1 MVGIKEGEKIML
13 LVTFDKVPK
22 GAKKYFQF
30 KHKLSR
36 KSPELDIKT
45 ADTAV
50 KDYAK
55 SLEAAGS
62 NVAFTIF
69 DDEDEDREESSF
81 EAPVLPED
89 QDGGILNLID
99 RDLENENLNREQE
112 ETVTDLKDQIFNEL
126 EPSLNEDYEDS
137 LNEDNGF
144 MFNNNQVLEPE
155 DEEDEVGEEIPPK
168 NDVSDETADKN
179 STAQLN
185 TSNSA
190 NPNSYNFVT
199 KSPEATPPSSLP
211 VLPVQPDQVST
222 TEATHDEVIS
232 YGKYTDANDIL
243 DRLPKGYDKNQFA
256 LNNIRH
262 DLGYLDNPRDQ
273 YDQALNDKIDQAL
286 RDYSMQDIQRVYD
299 EGLAKSKAAI
309 VDRLKE
315 AYNRVTKEPIDKI
328 VESKTVTKIQQ
339 LTVKA
344 TQQKQNNQ
352 SDLNKLKENKALEL
366 KTNDEAALAEYKK
379 QLEEKRNLALKS
391 FNDQEELKTRNA
403 NEQIDEQLKADKAK
417 AEHVARNEEVQ
428 KRNSELDDSRTTIS
442 NDFDHAVRDNYDKN
456 NNLFEKN
463 LKKVQERV
471 QLAKEEINE
480 QRRIDQEKAEERRQ
494 REAEAARKEREL
506 DLKQKAIEQN
516 ESLAKLQQ
524 ENMAKLPEEFAKAIA
539 AAITQNNLENPNVKI
554 TLNSD
559 GKDTKDIS
567 VPVPNIKG
575 EIVDLDTTKQTDPS
589 NVTEPTE
596 ENAALDQENETNNDK
611 PKKHHYTSGI
621 ISLVCLAAAA
631 LGGTWAYTNNRPNN
645 EQKAVVEQ
653 SSSHTKQT
661 SKSNSKQSN
670 KKSDENDAVKKS
682 KSSAKPKVK
691 ATQTHLTRSQAVLK
705 QYRETKTWAQKRDM
719 LDGLLGQGDA
729 RNLKKIATIYAN
741 PIANLYSA
749 IANED
754 KVQTREIWLNLTD
767 DQRTEISNSAKKA
780 VALAFYD
787 IADWQDG
794 WLARYAY

>member
-1 MVGIKEGEKIML
+1 ML

-45 ADTAV
+45 ADDAV

-55 SLEAAGS
+55 SLEEADS
-62 NVAFTIF
+62 NVTFTIF

-81 EAPVLPED
+81 EAQILPED

-99 RDLENENLNREQE
+99 RDLENENLTRDQE
-112 ETVTDLKDQIFNEL
+112 ETVTTLKDQIFNEL
-126 EPSLNEDYEDS
+126 EPSLSDDEED
-137 LNEDNGF
+137 LNKDNGF
-144 MFNNNQVLEPE
+144 MFNNNQIL
-155 DEEDEVGEEIPPK
+155 DSDDEVRDEIPPE
-168 NDVSDETADKN
+168 NDVNDETEDN
-179 STAQLN
+179 SPTEE
-185 TSNSA
+185 SNSNA
-190 NPNSYNFVT
+190 ATNPSLNNVPT
-199 KSPEATPPSSLP
+199 QLPEEVDALP
-211 VLPVQPDQVST
+211 IQAGQT
-222 TEATHDEVIS
+222 TETETSRSEVIS

-243 DRLPKGYDKNQFA
+243 DRLPRGYDKNQFA

-262 DLGYLDNPRDQ
+262 DLGYLDNPKDQ

-315 AYNRVTKEPIDKI
+315 AYNRVTKESLDKI
-328 VESKTVTKIQQ
+328 VEDRTAAQIQQ
-339 LTVKA
+339 LVVKA

-352 SDLNKLKENKALEL
+352 SDLSKLKENKALEL

-379 QLEEKRNLALKS
+379 QLEEKRNIALKN

-417 AEHVARNEEVQ
+417 VERVARDEEVQ

-442 NDFDHAVRDNYDKN
+442 NDFDHAVRNNYDKN
-456 NNLFEKN
+456 NDLFEDN
-463 LKKVQERV
+463 LKKVQEKVR
-471 QLAKEEINE
+471 LAKEQIN
-480 QRRIDQEKAEERRQ
+480 QQKLLDQEKAEEKRQ

-554 TLNSD
+554 TLNND
-559 GKDTKDIS
+559 GKNAL
-567 VPVPNIKG
+567 VPVPHVDG
-575 EIVDLDTTKQTDPS
+575 EVVDLDDTKKNDAPIDSES
-589 NVTEPTE
+589 NEEDSELKPETED
-596 ENAALDQENETNNDK
+596 NS
-611 PKKHHYTSGI
+611 PKKRHYKSEI

-631 LGGTWAYTNNRPNN
+631 LGGTWAYTNNHSNN
-645 EQKAVVEQ
+645 EQKASIERSSSNSHVKKNKQ
-653 SSSHTKQT
+653 SSS
-661 SKSNSKQSN
+661 KQSDKKSANEDIAKN
-670 KKSDENDAVKKS
+670 KKPNAKS
-682 KSSAKPKVK
+682 KTKSTP
-691 ATQTHLTRSQAVLK
+691 TYLTRSQAVLK
-705 QYRETKTWAQKRDM
+705 QYRETKNWAQKRDM

-729 RNLKKIATIYAN
+729 RNLKKIATIYSN
-741 PIANLYSA
+741 PIASLYSA

-754 KVQTREIWLNLTD
+754 KAQTRDIWLSLTD

>member
-1 MVGIKEGEKIML
+1 MVGVKEGEKIML

-36 KSPELDIKT
+36 KSPELDIST
-45 ADTAV
+45 ADNAV
-50 KDYAK
+50 KEYAK
-55 SLEAAGS
+55 TLEEADS
-62 NVAFTIF
+62 NVSFTIF

-81 EAPVLPED
+81 EAQILPED

-99 RDLENENLNREQE
+99 RDLENENLTRDQE
-112 ETVTDLKDQIFNEL
+112 ETVTTLKDQIFNEL
-126 EPSLNEDYEDS
+126 EPSLNDDIKDN
-137 LNEDNGF
+137 LNEDDGF
-144 MFNNNQVLEPE
+144 MFNNNQIL
-155 DEEDEVGEEIPPK
+155 DSDDEVRDEIPPEDDG
-168 NDVSDETADKN
+168 NAETDK
-179 STAQLN
+179 SPTVE
-185 TSNSA
+185 SNSNA
-190 NPNSYNFVT
+190 ATNPSLNNVPT
-199 KSPEATPPSSLP
+199 QLPEEVDALP
-211 VLPVQPDQVST
+211 IQAGQT
-222 TEATHDEVIS
+222 TETETSRSEVIS

-243 DRLPKGYDKNQFA
+243 DRLPRGYDKNQFA

-262 DLGYLDNPRDQ
+262 DLGYLDNPKDQ

-315 AYNRVTKEPIDKI
+315 AYNGVTKKSLDKI
-328 VESKTVTKIQQ
+328 VEGRTAAQIQQ
-339 LTVKA
+339 LAVKA
-344 TQQKQNNQ
+344 THQKQNNQ
-352 SDLNKLKENKALEL
+352 SDLSKLKENKALEL

-379 QLEEKRNLALKS
+379 QLEEKRNLALKN

-417 AEHVARNEEVQ
+417 VERVARDEEVQ

-442 NDFDHAVRDNYDKN
+442 NDFDHAVRNNYDKN
-456 NNLFEKN
+456 NDLFEDN

-471 QLAKEEINE
+471 RLAKEQIN
-480 QRRIDQEKAEERRQ
+480 QQKQLDQEKAEEKRQ

-554 TLNSD
+554 TLNND
-559 GKDTKDIS
+559 GKNAL
-567 VPVPNIKG
+567 VPVPHVDG
-575 EIVDLDTTKQTDPS
+575 EIVDLDDTKKNDAPIDSES
-589 NVTEPTE
+589 NEEDSELKPETED
-596 ENAALDQENETNNDK
+596 NS
-611 PKKHHYTSGI
+611 PKKRHYKSEI

-631 LGGTWAYTNNRPNN
+631 LGGTWAYTNNHSNN
-645 EQKAVVEQ
+645 EQKASIERSSSNSHVKKNKQ
-653 SSSHTKQT
+653 SSS
-661 SKSNSKQSN
+661 KQSDKKSANEDIAKN
-670 KKSDENDAVKKS
+670 KKPNAKS
-682 KSSAKPKVK
+682 KTKSTP
-691 ATQTHLTRSQAVLK
+691 TYLTRSQAILK

-729 RNLKKIATIYAN
+729 RNLKKIATIYSN
-741 PIANLYSA
+741 PIASLYSA

-754 KVQTREIWLNLTD
+754 KAQTRDIWLSLTD

>member
-1 MVGIKEGEKIML
+1 ML

-45 ADTAV
+45 ADDAV

-55 SLEAAGS
+55 SLEEADS
-62 NVAFTIF
+62 NVTFTIF

-81 EAPVLPED
+81 EAQILPED

-99 RDLENENLNREQE
+99 RDLENENLTRDQE
-112 ETVTDLKDQIFNEL
+112 ETVTTLKDQIFNEL
-126 EPSLNEDYEDS
+126 EPSLSDDEED
-137 LNEDNGF
+137 LNKDNGF
-144 MFNNNQVLEPE
+144 MFNNNQIL
-155 DEEDEVGEEIPPK
+155 DSDDEVRDEIPPE
-168 NDVSDETADKN
+168 NDVNDETEDN
-179 STAQLN
+179 SPTEE
-185 TSNSA
+185 SNSNA
-190 NPNSYNFVT
+190 ATNPSLNNVPT
-199 KSPEATPPSSLP
+199 QLPEEVDALP
-211 VLPVQPDQVST
+211 IQAGQT
-222 TEATHDEVIS
+222 TETETSRSEVIS

-243 DRLPKGYDKNQFA
+243 DRLPRGYDKNQFA

-262 DLGYLDNPRDQ
+262 DLGYLDNPKDQ

-315 AYNRVTKEPIDKI
+315 AYNRVTKESLDKI
-328 VESKTVTKIQQ
+328 VEDRTAAQIQQ
-339 LTVKA
+339 LVVKA
-344 TQQKQNNQ
+344 THQKQNNQ
-352 SDLNKLKENKALEL
+352 SDLSKLKENKALEL

-379 QLEEKRNLALKS
+379 QLEEKRNIALKN

-417 AEHVARNEEVQ
+417 VERVARDEEVQ

-442 NDFDHAVRDNYDKN
+442 NDFDHAVRNNYDKN
-456 NNLFEKN
+456 NDLFEDN
-463 LKKVQERV
+463 LKKVQEKVR
-471 QLAKEEINE
+471 LAKEQIN
-480 QRRIDQEKAEERRQ
+480 QQKLLDQEKAEEKRQ

-554 TLNSD
+554 TLNND
-559 GKDTKDIS
+559 GKNAL
-567 VPVPNIKG
+567 VPVPHVDG
-575 EIVDLDTTKQTDPS
+575 EVVDLDDTKKNDAPIDSES
-589 NVTEPTE
+589 NEEDSELKPETED
-596 ENAALDQENETNNDK
+596 NSS
-611 PKKHHYTSGI
+611 KKHHYKSEI

-631 LGGTWAYTNNRPNN
+631 LGGTWAYTNNHSNN
-645 EQKAVVEQ
+645 EQKASIERSSSNSHVKKNKQ
-653 SSSHTKQT
+653 SSS
-661 SKSNSKQSN
+661 KQSA
-670 KKSDENDAVKKS
+670 KKDIAKNQKTNAKS
-682 KSSAKPKVK
+682 KTKSTP
-691 ATQTHLTRSQAVLK
+691 THLTRSQAVLK

-729 RNLKKIATIYAN
+729 RNLKKIATIYSN
-741 PIANLYSA
+741 PIASLYSA

-754 KVQTREIWLNLTD
+754 KAQTRDIWLSLTD

>member
-1 MVGIKEGEKIML
+1 MVGNKEGEKIML
-13 LVTFDKVPK
+13 LVIFDKVPK

-45 ADTAV
+45 ADDAV

-55 SLEAAGS
+55 TLEEADS
-62 NVAFTIF
+62 NVTFTIF

-81 EAPVLPED
+81 EAQILPED

-99 RDLENENLNREQE
+99 RDLENENLTRDQE
-112 ETVTDLKDQIFNEL
+112 ETVTTLKDQIFNEL
-126 EPSLNEDYEDS
+126 EPSLNDDEDD

-144 MFNNNQVLEPE
+144 MFNSNQIL
-155 DEEDEVGEEIPPK
+155 DSDDEVRDEIPPE
-168 NDVSDETADKN
+168 NDVNDETEDN
-179 STAQLN
+179 SPTEE
-185 TSNSA
+185 SNSNAAA
-190 NPNSYNFVT
+190 NPSLNNVPT
-199 KSPEATPPSSLP
+199 QLPEKVGASPIQAG
-211 VLPVQPDQVST
+211 QT
-222 TEATHDEVIS
+222 TETETSRSEVIS

-243 DRLPKGYDKNQFA
+243 DRLPRGYDKNQFA

-262 DLGYLDNPRDQ
+262 DLGYLDNPKDQ

-315 AYNRVTKEPIDKI
+315 AYNRVTKESLDKI
-328 VESKTVTKIQQ
+328 VEGRTAAQIQQ
-339 LTVKA
+339 LVVKA

-352 SDLNKLKENKALEL
+352 SDLSRLKENKALEL

-379 QLEEKRNLALKS
+379 QLGEKRNLALKN

-417 AEHVARNEEVQ
+417 VERVARDEEVQ

-442 NDFDHAVRDNYDKN
+442 NDFDHAVRNNYDKN
-456 NNLFEKN
+456 NDLFEDN
-463 LKKVQERV
+463 LKKVQEKV
-471 QLAKEEINE
+471 QLAKEQIN
-480 QRRIDQEKAEERRQ
+480 QQKQLDQEKAEEKRQ

-554 TLNSD
+554 TLNND
-559 GKDTKDIS
+559 GKNAL
-567 VPVPNIKG
+567 VPVPHVDG
-575 EIVDLDTTKQTDPS
+575 EVVDLDDTKKNDAPIDSES
-589 NVTEPTE
+589 NEEDSELKPETED
-596 ENAALDQENETNNDK
+596 NS
-611 PKKHHYTSGI
+611 PKKRHYKSEI

-631 LGGTWAYTNNRPNN
+631 LGGTWAYTNNHSNN
-645 EQKAVVEQ
+645 EQKASIERSSSNSHVKKNKQ
-653 SSSHTKQT
+653 SSS
-661 SKSNSKQSN
+661 KQSDKKSANEDIAKN
-670 KKSDENDAVKKS
+670 KKPNAKS
-682 KSSAKPKVK
+682 KTKSTP
-691 ATQTHLTRSQAVLK
+691 TYLTRSQAILK

-729 RNLKKIATIYAN
+729 RNLKKIATIYSN
-741 PIANLYSA
+741 PIASLYSA

-754 KVQTREIWLNLTD
+754 KAQTRDIWLSLTD

>member
-1 MVGIKEGEKIML
+1 MVGVKEGEKIML

-45 ADTAV
+45 ADDAV

-55 SLEAAGS
+55 SLEEADS
-62 NVAFTIF
+62 NVTFTIF

-81 EAPVLPED
+81 EAQILPED

-99 RDLENENLNREQE
+99 RDLENENLTRDQE
-112 ETVTDLKDQIFNEL
+112 ETVTTLKDQIFNEL
-126 EPSLNEDYEDS
+126 EPSLSDDEED
-137 LNEDNGF
+137 LNKDNGF
-144 MFNNNQVLEPE
+144 MFNNNQIL
-155 DEEDEVGEEIPPK
+155 DSDDEVRDEIPPE
-168 NDVSDETADKN
+168 NDVNDETEDN
-179 STAQLN
+179 SPTEE
-185 TSNSA
+185 SNSNA
-190 NPNSYNFVT
+190 ATNPSLNNVPT
-199 KSPEATPPSSLP
+199 QLPEEVDALP
-211 VLPVQPDQVST
+211 IQAGQT
-222 TEATHDEVIS
+222 TETETNRSEVIS

-243 DRLPKGYDKNQFA
+243 DRLPRGYDKNQFA
-256 LNNIRH
+256 LDNIRH
-262 DLGYLDNPRDQ
+262 DLGYLDNPKDQ
-273 YDQALNDKIDQAL
+273 YEQELNDKINQAL

-315 AYNRVTKEPIDKI
+315 AYNRVTKESLDKI
-328 VESKTVTKIQQ
+328 VEGRTEAQIQQ
-339 LTVKA
+339 LVVKA

-352 SDLNKLKENKALEL
+352 SDLSKLKENKALEL

-379 QLEEKRNLALKS
+379 QLEEKRNLALKN

-417 AEHVARNEEVQ
+417 VERVARDEEVQ

-442 NDFDHAVRDNYDKN
+442 NDFDHAVRNNYDKN
-456 NNLFEKN
+456 NDLFEDN
-463 LKKVQERV
+463 LKKVQEKVR
-471 QLAKEEINE
+471 LAKEQIN
-480 QRRIDQEKAEERRQ
+480 QQKLLDQEKAEEKRQ

-554 TLNSD
+554 TLNND
-559 GKDTKDIS
+559 GKNAL
-567 VPVPNIKG
+567 VPVPHVDG
-575 EIVDLDTTKQTDPS
+575 EIVDLDDTKKNDAPIDSES
-589 NVTEPTE
+589 NEEDSELKPETED
-596 ENAALDQENETNNDK
+596 NS
-611 PKKHHYTSGI
+611 PKKRHYKSEI

-631 LGGTWAYTNNRPNN
+631 LGGTWAYTNNHSNN
-645 EQKAVVEQ
+645 EQKASIERSSSNSHVKKNKQ
-653 SSSHTKQT
+653 SSS
-661 SKSNSKQSN
+661 KQSDKKSANEDIAKN
-670 KKSDENDAVKKS
+670 KKPNAKS
-682 KSSAKPKVK
+682 KTKSTP
-691 ATQTHLTRSQAVLK
+691 TYLTRSQAILK

-729 RNLKKIATIYAN
+729 RNLKKIATIYSN
-741 PIANLYSA
+741 PIASLYSA

-754 KVQTREIWLNLTD
+754 KAQTRDIWLSLTD

>member
-1 MVGIKEGEKIML
+1 ML

-45 ADTAV
+45 ADDAV

-55 SLEAAGS
+55 SLEEADS
-62 NVAFTIF
+62 NVTFTIF

-81 EAPVLPED
+81 EAQILPED

-99 RDLENENLNREQE
+99 RDLENENLTRDQE
-112 ETVTDLKDQIFNEL
+112 ETVTTLKDQIFNEL
-126 EPSLNEDYEDS
+126 EPSLSDDEED
-137 LNEDNGF
+137 LNKDNGF
-144 MFNNNQVLEPE
+144 MFNNNQIL
-155 DEEDEVGEEIPPK
+155 DSDDEVRDEIPPE
-168 NDVSDETADKN
+168 NDVNDETEDN
-179 STAQLN
+179 SPTEE
-185 TSNSA
+185 SNSNA
-190 NPNSYNFVT
+190 ATNPSLNNVPT
-199 KSPEATPPSSLP
+199 QLPEEVDALP
-211 VLPVQPDQVST
+211 IQAGQT
-222 TEATHDEVIS
+222 TETETNRSEVIS

-243 DRLPKGYDKNQFA
+243 DRLPRGYDKNQFA
-256 LNNIRH
+256 LDNIRH
-262 DLGYLDNPRDQ
+262 DLGYLDNPKDQ
-273 YDQALNDKIDQAL
+273 YEQELNDKINQAL

-315 AYNRVTKEPIDKI
+315 AYNRVTKESLDKI
-328 VESKTVTKIQQ
+328 VEGRTEAQIQQ
-339 LTVKA
+339 LVVKA

-352 SDLNKLKENKALEL
+352 SDLSKLKENKALEL

-379 QLEEKRNLALKS
+379 QLEEKRNLALKN

-417 AEHVARNEEVQ
+417 VERVARDEEVQ

-442 NDFDHAVRDNYDKN
+442 NDFDHAVRNNYDKN
-456 NNLFEKN
+456 NDLFEDN
-463 LKKVQERV
+463 LKKVQEKVR
-471 QLAKEEINE
+471 LAKEQIN
-480 QRRIDQEKAEERRQ
+480 QQKLLDQEKAEEKRQ

-554 TLNSD
+554 TLNND
-559 GKDTKDIS
+559 GKNAL
-567 VPVPNIKG
+567 VPVPHVDG
-575 EIVDLDTTKQTDPS
+575 EVVDLDDTKKNDAPIDSES
-589 NVTEPTE
+589 NEEDSELKPETED
-596 ENAALDQENETNNDK
+596 NS
-611 PKKHHYTSGI
+611 PKKRHYKSEI

-631 LGGTWAYTNNRPNN
+631 LGGTWAYTNNHSNN
-645 EQKAVVEQ
+645 EQKASIERSSSNSHVKKNKQ
-653 SSSHTKQT
+653 SSS
-661 SKSNSKQSN
+661 KQSDKKSANEDIAKN
-670 KKSDENDAVKKS
+670 KKPNAKS
-682 KSSAKPKVK
+682 KTKSTP
-691 ATQTHLTRSQAVLK
+691 TYLTRSQAILK

-729 RNLKKIATIYAN
+729 RNLKKIATIYSN
-741 PIANLYSA
+741 PIASLYSA

-754 KVQTREIWLNLTD
+754 KAQTRDIWLSLTD

>member
-1 MVGIKEGEKIML
+1 MVGVKEGEKIML

-45 ADTAV
+45 ADYAV

-55 SLEAAGS
+55 TLEEADS
-62 NVAFTIF
+62 NVTFTIF

-81 EAPVLPED
+81 EAQILPED

-99 RDLENENLNREQE
+99 RDLENENLTRDQE
-112 ETVTDLKDQIFNEL
+112 ETVTTLKDQIFNEL
-126 EPSLNEDYEDS
+126 EPSLNDDEDD

-144 MFNNNQVLEPE
+144 MFNSNQIL
-155 DEEDEVGEEIPPK
+155 DSDDEVRDEIPPE
-168 NDVSDETADKN
+168 NDVNDETEDN
-179 STAQLN
+179 SPTEE
-185 TSNSA
+185 SNSNAAA
-190 NPNSYNFVT
+190 NPSLNNVPT
-199 KSPEATPPSSLP
+199 QLPEKVGASPIQAG
-211 VLPVQPDQVST
+211 QT
-222 TEATHDEVIS
+222 TETETSRSEVIS

-243 DRLPKGYDKNQFA
+243 DRLPRGYDKNQFA

-262 DLGYLDNPRDQ
+262 DLGYLDNPKDQ

-315 AYNRVTKEPIDKI
+315 AYNRVTKESLDKI
-328 VESKTVTKIQQ
+328 VEGRTAAQIQQ
-339 LTVKA
+339 LVVKA

-352 SDLNKLKENKALEL
+352 SDLSKLKESKALEL
-366 KTNDEAALAEYKK
+366 KNNDEAALAEYKK
-379 QLEEKRNLALKS
+379 QLEEKRNLALKN

-403 NEQIDEQLKADKAK
+403 NEQIDEQLKSDKAK
-417 AEHVARNEEVQ
+417 IESIARDEEVQ
-428 KRNSELDDSRTTIS
+428 KRNSELDDNRTTIS
-442 NDFDHAVRDNYDKN
+442 NDFDHAVRNNYDKN
-456 NNLFEKN
+456 NNLFEEN

-471 QLAKEEINE
+471 QLAKEQIN
-480 QRRIDQEKAEERRQ
+480 QQKQLDQEKAEEKRQ

-554 TLNSD
+554 TLNND

-567 VPVPNIKG
+567 VPVPHIEG
-575 EIVDLDTTKQTDPS
+575 EIVDLDEATQEDSS
-589 NVTEPTE
+589 NATESIKKDQDLE
-596 ENAALDQENETNNDK
+596 QENEDDK
-611 PKKHHYTSGI
+611 PKKRHYKSQI
-621 ISLVCLAAAA
+621 ISLACLVAAA
-631 LGGTWAYTNNRPNN
+631 LGGAWAYTNNHSRVD
-645 EQKAVVEQ
+645 QKTAIEQ
-653 SSSHTKQT
+653 SSSHAKQIN
-661 SKSNSKQSN
+661 KSSSRQPDKKVTNNDIN
-670 KKSDENDAVKKS
+670 KKQKTSTKS
-682 KSSAKPKVK
+682 KVK
-691 ATQTHLTRSQAVLK
+691 STQTHLTRSQAVLK

-729 RNLKKIATIYAN
+729 RNLKKIATIYSN

-754 KVQTREIWLNLTD
+754 KAQTRDIWLNLTD
-767 DQRTEISNSAKKA
+767 EQRTEISNSAKKA

>member
-1 MVGIKEGEKIML
+1 MVGVKEGEKIML

-45 ADTAV
+45 ADDAV

-55 SLEAAGS
+55 SLEEADS
-62 NVAFTIF
+62 NVTFTIF

-81 EAPVLPED
+81 EAQILPED

-99 RDLENENLNREQE
+99 RDLENENLTRDQE
-112 ETVTDLKDQIFNEL
+112 ETVTTLKDQIFNEL
-126 EPSLNEDYEDS
+126 EPSLSDDEED
-137 LNEDNGF
+137 LNKDNGF
-144 MFNNNQVLEPE
+144 MFNNNQIL
-155 DEEDEVGEEIPPK
+155 DSDDEVRDEIPPE
-168 NDVSDETADKN
+168 NDETEDN
-179 STAQLN
+179 SPTEE
-185 TSNSA
+185 SNSNA
-190 NPNSYNFVT
+190 ATNPSLNNVPT
-199 KSPEATPPSSLP
+199 QLPEEVDALP
-211 VLPVQPDQVST
+211 IQAGQT
-222 TEATHDEVIS
+222 TETETSRSEVIS

-243 DRLPKGYDKNQFA
+243 DRLPRGYDKNQFA

-262 DLGYLDNPRDQ
+262 DLGYLDNPKDQ

-315 AYNRVTKEPIDKI
+315 AYNRVTKESLDKI
-328 VESKTVTKIQQ
+328 VEGRTAAQIQQ
-339 LTVKA
+339 LAVKA
-344 TQQKQNNQ
+344 THQKQNNQ
-352 SDLNKLKENKALEL
+352 SDLSKLKENKALEL

-379 QLEEKRNLALKS
+379 QLEEKRNLALKN

-417 AEHVARNEEVQ
+417 VERVARDEEVQ

-442 NDFDHAVRDNYDKN
+442 NDFDHAVRNNYDKN
-456 NNLFEKN
+456 NDLFEDN

-471 QLAKEEINE
+471 RLAKEQIN
-480 QRRIDQEKAEERRQ
+480 QQKQLDQEKAEEKRQ

-554 TLNSD
+554 TLNND
-559 GKDTKDIS
+559 GKNAL
-567 VPVPNIKG
+567 VPVPHVDG
-575 EIVDLDTTKQTDPS
+575 EVVDLDDTKKNDAPIDSES
-589 NVTEPTE
+589 NEEDSELKPETED
-596 ENAALDQENETNNDK
+596 NS
-611 PKKHHYTSGI
+611 PKKRHYKSEI

-631 LGGTWAYTNNRPNN
+631 LGGTWAYTNNHSNN
-645 EQKAVVEQ
+645 EQKASIERSSSNSHVKKNKQ
-653 SSSHTKQT
+653 SSS
-661 SKSNSKQSN
+661 KQSDKKSANEDIAKN
-670 KKSDENDAVKKS
+670 KKPNAKS
-682 KSSAKPKVK
+682 KTKSTP
-691 ATQTHLTRSQAVLK
+691 THLTRSQAVLK
-705 QYRETKTWAQKRDM
+705 QYRETKNWAQKRDM

-729 RNLKKIATIYAN
+729 RNLKKIATIYSN

-754 KVQTREIWLNLTD
+754 KAQTRDIWLSLTD

>member
-1 MVGIKEGEKIML
+1 MVGVKEGEKIML

-45 ADTAV
+45 ADDAV

-55 SLEAAGS
+55 SLEEADS
-62 NVAFTIF
+62 NVTFTIF

-81 EAPVLPED
+81 EAQILPED

-99 RDLENENLNREQE
+99 RDLENENLTRDQE
-112 ETVTDLKDQIFNEL
+112 ETVTTLKDQIFNEL
-126 EPSLNEDYEDS
+126 EPSLSDDEED
-137 LNEDNGF
+137 LNKDNGF
-144 MFNNNQVLEPE
+144 MFNNNQIL
-155 DEEDEVGEEIPPK
+155 DSDDEVRDEIPPE
-168 NDVSDETADKN
+168 NDETEDN
-179 STAQLN
+179 SPTEE
-185 TSNSA
+185 SNSNA
-190 NPNSYNFVT
+190 ATNPSLNNVPT
-199 KSPEATPPSSLP
+199 QLPEEVDALP
-211 VLPVQPDQVST
+211 IQAGQT
-222 TEATHDEVIS
+222 TETETSRSEVIS

-243 DRLPKGYDKNQFA
+243 DRLPRGYDKNQFA

-262 DLGYLDNPRDQ
+262 DLGYLDNPKDQ

-315 AYNRVTKEPIDKI
+315 AYNRVTKESLDKI
-328 VESKTVTKIQQ
+328 VEGRTAAQIQQ
-339 LTVKA
+339 LAVKA
-344 TQQKQNNQ
+344 THQKQNNQ
-352 SDLNKLKENKALEL
+352 SDLSKLKENKALEL

-379 QLEEKRNLALKS
+379 QLEEKRNLALKN

-417 AEHVARNEEVQ
+417 VERVARDEEVQ

-442 NDFDHAVRDNYDKN
+442 NDFDHAVRNNYDKN
-456 NNLFEKN
+456 NDLFEDN

-471 QLAKEEINE
+471 RLAKEQIN
-480 QRRIDQEKAEERRQ
+480 QQKQLDQEKAEEKRQ

-554 TLNSD
+554 TLNND
-559 GKDTKDIS
+559 GKNAL
-567 VPVPNIKG
+567 VPVPHVDG
-575 EIVDLDTTKQTDPS
+575 EVVDLDDTKKNDAPIDSES
-589 NVTEPTE
+589 NEEDSELKPETED
-596 ENAALDQENETNNDK
+596 NS
-611 PKKHHYTSGI
+611 PKKRHYKSEI

-631 LGGTWAYTNNRPNN
+631 LGGTWAYTNNHSNN
-645 EQKAVVEQ
+645 EQKASIERSSSNSHVKKNKQ
-653 SSSHTKQT
+653 SSS
-661 SKSNSKQSN
+661 KQSDKKSANEDIAKN
-670 KKSDENDAVKKS
+670 KKPNAKS
-682 KSSAKPKVK
+682 KTKSTP
-691 ATQTHLTRSQAVLK
+691 THLTRSQAVLK

-729 RNLKKIATIYAN
+729 RNLKKIATIYSN
-741 PIANLYSA
+741 PIASLYSA

-754 KVQTREIWLNLTD
+754 KAQTRDIWLSLTD

>member
-1 MVGIKEGEKIML
+1 MVGVKEGEKIML

-45 ADTAV
+45 ADDAV

-55 SLEAAGS
+55 SLEEADS
-62 NVAFTIF
+62 NVTFTIF

-81 EAPVLPED
+81 EAQILPED

-99 RDLENENLNREQE
+99 RDLENENLTRDQE
-112 ETVTDLKDQIFNEL
+112 ETVTTLKDQIFNEL
-126 EPSLNEDYEDS
+126 EPSLSDDEED
-137 LNEDNGF
+137 LNKDNGF
-144 MFNNNQVLEPE
+144 MFNNNQIL
-155 DEEDEVGEEIPPK
+155 DSDDEVRDEIPPE
-168 NDVSDETADKN
+168 NDVNDETEDN
-179 STAQLN
+179 SPTEE
-185 TSNSA
+185 SNSNA
-190 NPNSYNFVT
+190 ATNPSLNNVPT
-199 KSPEATPPSSLP
+199 QLPEEVDALP
-211 VLPVQPDQVST
+211 IQAGQT
-222 TEATHDEVIS
+222 TETETSRSEVIS

-243 DRLPKGYDKNQFA
+243 DRLPRGYDKNQFA

-262 DLGYLDNPRDQ
+262 DLGYLDNPKDQ

-315 AYNRVTKEPIDKI
+315 AYNRVTKESLDKI
-328 VESKTVTKIQQ
+328 VEGRTAAQIQQ
-339 LTVKA
+339 LVVKA

-352 SDLNKLKENKALEL
+352 SDLSKLKENKALEL

-379 QLEEKRNLALKS
+379 QLEEKRNLALKN

-417 AEHVARNEEVQ
+417 VERVARDEEVQ

-442 NDFDHAVRDNYDKN
+442 NDFDHAVRNNYDKN
-456 NNLFEKN
+456 NDLFEDN
-463 LKKVQERV
+463 LKKVQEKVR
-471 QLAKEEINE
+471 LAKEQIN
-480 QRRIDQEKAEERRQ
+480 QQKQLDQEKAEEKRQ

-554 TLNSD
+554 TLNND
-559 GKDTKDIS
+559 GKNAL
-567 VPVPNIKG
+567 VPVPHVDG
-575 EIVDLDTTKQTDPS
+575 EIVDLDDTKKNDAPIDSES
-589 NVTEPTE
+589 NEEDSELKPETED
-596 ENAALDQENETNNDK
+596 NS
-611 PKKHHYTSGI
+611 PKKRHYKSEI

-631 LGGTWAYTNNRPNN
+631 LGGTWAYTNNHSNN
-645 EQKAVVEQ
+645 EQKASIERSSSNSHVKKNKQ
-653 SSSHTKQT
+653 SSS
-661 SKSNSKQSN
+661 KQSDKKSANEDIAKN
-670 KKSDENDAVKKS
+670 KKPNAKS
-682 KSSAKPKVK
+682 KTKSTP
-691 ATQTHLTRSQAVLK
+691 TYLTRSQAILK

-729 RNLKKIATIYAN
+729 RNLKKIATIYSN
-741 PIANLYSA
+741 PIASLYSA

-754 KVQTREIWLNLTD
+754 KAQTRDIWLSLTD

>member
-1 MVGIKEGEKIML
+1 ML

-45 ADTAV
+45 ADDAV

-55 SLEAAGS
+55 TLEEADS
-62 NVAFTIF
+62 NVTFTIF

-81 EAPVLPED
+81 EAQILPED

-99 RDLENENLNREQE
+99 RDLENENLTRDQE
-112 ETVTDLKDQIFNEL
+112 ETVTTLKDQIFNEL
-126 EPSLNEDYEDS
+126 EPSLNDDEDD

-144 MFNNNQVLEPE
+144 MFNSNQIL
-155 DEEDEVGEEIPPK
+155 DSDDEVRDEIPPE
-168 NDVSDETADKN
+168 NDVNDETEDN
-179 STAQLN
+179 SPTEE
-185 TSNSA
+185 SNSNAAA
-190 NPNSYNFVT
+190 NPSLNNVPT
-199 KSPEATPPSSLP
+199 QLPEKVGASPIQAG
-211 VLPVQPDQVST
+211 QT
-222 TEATHDEVIS
+222 TETETSRSEVIS

-243 DRLPKGYDKNQFA
+243 DRLPRGYDKNQFA

-262 DLGYLDNPRDQ
+262 DLGYLDNPKDQ
-273 YDQALNDKIDQAL
+273 YDQALNDKIDQALNDKIDQAL

-315 AYNRVTKEPIDKI
+315 AYNRVTKESLDKI
-328 VESKTVTKIQQ
+328 VEGRTAAQIQQ
-339 LTVKA
+339 LVVKA
-344 TQQKQNNQ
+344 AQQKQNNQ
-352 SDLNKLKENKALEL
+352 SDLSKLKENKALEL

-379 QLEEKRNLALKS
+379 QLEEKRNLALKN

-417 AEHVARNEEVQ
+417 VERVARDEEVQ

-442 NDFDHAVRDNYDKN
+442 NDFDHAVRNNYDKN
-456 NNLFEKN
+456 NDLFEDN
-463 LKKVQERV
+463 LKKVQEKVR
-471 QLAKEEINE
+471 LAKEQIN
-480 QRRIDQEKAEERRQ
+480 QQKQLDQEKAEEKRQ

-554 TLNSD
+554 TLNND
-559 GKDTKDIS
+559 GKNAL
-567 VPVPNIKG
+567 VPVPHVDG
-575 EIVDLDTTKQTDPS
+575 EVVDLDDTKKNDAPIDSES
-589 NVTEPTE
+589 NEEDSELKPETED
-596 ENAALDQENETNNDK
+596 NS
-611 PKKHHYTSGI
+611 PKKRHYKSEI

-631 LGGTWAYTNNRPNN
+631 LGGTWAYTNNHSNN
-645 EQKAVVEQ
+645 EQKASIERSSSNSHVKKNKQ
-653 SSSHTKQT
+653 SSS
-661 SKSNSKQSN
+661 KQSDKKSANEDIAKN
-670 KKSDENDAVKKS
+670 KKPNAKS
-682 KSSAKPKVK
+682 KTKSTP
-691 ATQTHLTRSQAVLK
+691 THLTRSQAVLK
-705 QYRETKTWAQKRDM
+705 QYRETKNWAQKRDM

-729 RNLKKIATIYAN
+729 RNLKKIATIYSN

-754 KVQTREIWLNLTD
+754 KAQTRDIWLSLTD

>member
-1 MVGIKEGEKIML
+1 ML

-45 ADTAV
+45 ADDAV

-55 SLEAAGS
+55 TLEEADS
-62 NVAFTIF
+62 NVTFTIF

-81 EAPVLPED
+81 EAQILPED
-89 QDGGILNLID
+89 RDGGILNLID
-99 RDLENENLNREQE
+99 RDLENENLTRDQE
-112 ETVTDLKDQIFNEL
+112 ETVTTLKDQIFNEL
-126 EPSLNEDYEDS
+126 EPSLNDDEDD

-144 MFNNNQVLEPE
+144 MFNSNQIL
-155 DEEDEVGEEIPPK
+155 DSDDEVRDEIPPE
-168 NDVSDETADKN
+168 NDVNDETEDN
-179 STAQLN
+179 SPTEE
-185 TSNSA
+185 SNSNAAA
-190 NPNSYNFVT
+190 NPSLNNVPT
-199 KSPEATPPSSLP
+199 QLPEKVGASPIQAG
-211 VLPVQPDQVST
+211 QT
-222 TEATHDEVIS
+222 TETETSRSEVIS

-243 DRLPKGYDKNQFA
+243 DRLPRGYDKNQFA

-262 DLGYLDNPRDQ
+262 DLGYLDNPKDQ

-315 AYNRVTKEPIDKI
+315 AYNRVTKESLDKI
-328 VESKTVTKIQQ
+328 VEGRTAAQIQQ
-339 LTVKA
+339 LVVKA

-352 SDLNKLKENKALEL
+352 SDLSKLKENKALEL

-379 QLEEKRNLALKS
+379 QLEGKRNLALKN

-417 AEHVARNEEVQ
+417 VERVARDEEVQ

-442 NDFDHAVRDNYDKN
+442 NDFDHAVRNNYDKN
-456 NNLFEKN
+456 NDLFEDN
-463 LKKVQERV
+463 LKKVQEKVR
-471 QLAKEEINE
+471 LAKEQIN
-480 QRRIDQEKAEERRQ
+480 QQKQLDQEKAEEKRQ

-554 TLNSD
+554 TLNND
-559 GKDTKDIS
+559 GKNAL
-567 VPVPNIKG
+567 VPVPHVDG
-575 EIVDLDTTKQTDPS
+575 EIVDLDDTKKNDAPIDSES
-589 NVTEPTE
+589 NEEDSELKPETED
-596 ENAALDQENETNNDK
+596 NS
-611 PKKHHYTSGI
+611 PKKRHYKSEI

-631 LGGTWAYTNNRPNN
+631 LGGTWAYTNNHSNN
-645 EQKAVVEQ
+645 EQKASIERSSSNSHVKKNKQ
-653 SSSHTKQT
+653 SSS
-661 SKSNSKQSN
+661 KQSDKKSANEDIAKN
-670 KKSDENDAVKKS
+670 KKTNAKS
-682 KSSAKPKVK
+682 KTKSTP
-691 ATQTHLTRSQAVLK
+691 THLTRSQAVLK
-705 QYRETKTWAQKRDM
+705 QYRETKNWAQKRDM

-729 RNLKKIATIYAN
+729 RNLKKIATIYSN

-754 KVQTREIWLNLTD
+754 KAQTRDIWLSLTD

>member
-1 MVGIKEGEKIML
+1 MVGVKEGEKIML

-45 ADTAV
+45 ADDAV

-55 SLEAAGS
+55 TLEEADS
-62 NVAFTIF
+62 NVTFTIF

-81 EAPVLPED
+81 EAQILPED

-99 RDLENENLNREQE
+99 RDLENENLTRDQE
-112 ETVTDLKDQIFNEL
+112 ETVTTLKDQIFNEL
-126 EPSLNEDYEDS
+126 EPSLNDDEDD

-144 MFNNNQVLEPE
+144 MFNSNQIL
-155 DEEDEVGEEIPPK
+155 DSDDEVRDEIPPE
-168 NDVSDETADKN
+168 NDVNDETEDN
-179 STAQLN
+179 SPTEE
-185 TSNSA
+185 SNSNAAA
-190 NPNSYNFVT
+190 NPSLNNVPT
-199 KSPEATPPSSLP
+199 QLPEKVGASPTQAG
-211 VLPVQPDQVST
+211 QT
-222 TEATHDEVIS
+222 TETETSRSEVIS

-243 DRLPKGYDKNQFA
+243 DRLPRGYDKNQFA

-262 DLGYLDNPRDQ
+262 DLGYLDNPKDQ

-315 AYNRVTKEPIDKI
+315 AYNRVTKESLDKI
-328 VESKTVTKIQQ
+328 VEGRTAAQIQQ
-339 LTVKA
+339 LVVKA

-352 SDLNKLKENKALEL
+352 SDLSKLKENKALEL

-379 QLEEKRNLALKS
+379 QLEGKRNLALKN

-417 AEHVARNEEVQ
+417 VERVARDEEVQ

-442 NDFDHAVRDNYDKN
+442 NDFDHAVRNNYDKN
-456 NNLFEKN
+456 NDLFEDN
-463 LKKVQERV
+463 LKKVQEKVR
-471 QLAKEEINE
+471 LAKEQIN
-480 QRRIDQEKAEERRQ
+480 QQKQLDQEKAEEKRQ

-554 TLNSD
+554 TLNND
-559 GKDTKDIS
+559 GKNAL
-567 VPVPNIKG
+567 VPVPHVDG
-575 EIVDLDTTKQTDPS
+575 EIVDLDDTKKNDAPIDSES
-589 NVTEPTE
+589 NEEDSELKPETED
-596 ENAALDQENETNNDK
+596 NS
-611 PKKHHYTSGI
+611 PKKRHYKSEI

-631 LGGTWAYTNNRPNN
+631 LGGTWAYTNNHSNN
-645 EQKAVVEQ
+645 EQKASIERSSSNSHVKKNKQ
-653 SSSHTKQT
+653 SSS
-661 SKSNSKQSN
+661 KQSDKKSANEDIAKN
-670 KKSDENDAVKKS
+670 KKPNAKS
-682 KSSAKPKVK
+682 KTKSTP
-691 ATQTHLTRSQAVLK
+691 THLTRSQAVLK

-729 RNLKKIATIYAN
+729 RNLKKIATIYSN

-754 KVQTREIWLNLTD
+754 KAQTRDIWLSLTD

>member
-1 MVGIKEGEKIML
+1 ML

-45 ADTAV
+45 ADDAV

-55 SLEAAGS
+55 SLEEADS
-62 NVAFTIF
+62 NVTFTIF

-81 EAPVLPED
+81 EAQILPED

-99 RDLENENLNREQE
+99 RDLENENLTRDQE
-112 ETVTDLKDQIFNEL
+112 ETVTTLKDQIFNEL
-126 EPSLNEDYEDS
+126 EPSLSDDEED
-137 LNEDNGF
+137 LNKDNGF
-144 MFNNNQVLEPE
+144 MFNNNQIL
-155 DEEDEVGEEIPPK
+155 DSDDEVRDEIPPE
-168 NDVSDETADKN
+168 NDVNDETEDN
-179 STAQLN
+179 SPTEE
-185 TSNSA
+185 SNSNA
-190 NPNSYNFVT
+190 ATNPSLNNVPT
-199 KSPEATPPSSLP
+199 QLPEEVDALP
-211 VLPVQPDQVST
+211 IQAGQT
-222 TEATHDEVIS
+222 TETETNRSEVIS

-243 DRLPKGYDKNQFA
+243 DRLPRGYDKNQFA
-256 LNNIRH
+256 LDNIRH
-262 DLGYLDNPRDQ
+262 DLGYLDNPKDQ
-273 YDQALNDKIDQAL
+273 YEQELNDKINQAL

-315 AYNRVTKEPIDKI
+315 AYNRVTKESLDKI
-328 VESKTVTKIQQ
+328 VEGRTAAQIQQ
-339 LTVKA
+339 LVVKA

-352 SDLNKLKENKALEL
+352 SDLSKLKENKALEL

-379 QLEEKRNLALKS
+379 QLEEKRNLALKN

-417 AEHVARNEEVQ
+417 VERVARDEEVQ

-442 NDFDHAVRDNYDKN
+442 NDFDHAVRNNYDKN
-456 NNLFEKN
+456 NDLFEDN

-471 QLAKEEINE
+471 RLAKEQIN
-480 QRRIDQEKAEERRQ
+480 QQKQLDQEKAEEKRQ

-554 TLNSD
+554 TLNND
-559 GKDTKDIS
+559 GKNAL
-567 VPVPNIKG
+567 VPVPHVDG
-575 EIVDLDTTKQTDPS
+575 EVVDLDDTKKNDAPIDSES
-589 NVTEPTE
+589 NEEDSELKPETED
-596 ENAALDQENETNNDK
+596 NS
-611 PKKHHYTSGI
+611 PKKRHYKSEI

-631 LGGTWAYTNNRPNN
+631 LGGTWAYTNNHSNN
-645 EQKAVVEQ
+645 EQKASIERSSSNSHVKKNKQ
-653 SSSHTKQT
+653 SSS
-661 SKSNSKQSN
+661 KQSDKKSANEDIAKN
-670 KKSDENDAVKKS
+670 KKPNAKS
-682 KSSAKPKVK
+682 KTKSTP
-691 ATQTHLTRSQAVLK
+691 THLTRSQAVLK
-705 QYRETKTWAQKRDM
+705 QYRETKNWAQKRDM

-729 RNLKKIATIYAN
+729 RNLKKIATIYSN
-741 PIANLYSA
+741 PIASLYSA

-754 KVQTREIWLNLTD
+754 KAQTRDIWLSLTD

>member
-1 MVGIKEGEKIML
+1 MVGVKEGEKIML

-45 ADTAV
+45 ADDAV

-55 SLEAAGS
+55 TLEEADS
-62 NVAFTIF
+62 NVTFTIF

-81 EAPVLPED
+81 EAQILPED

-99 RDLENENLNREQE
+99 RDLENENLTRDQE
-112 ETVTDLKDQIFNEL
+112 ETVTTLKDQIFNEL
-126 EPSLNEDYEDS
+126 EPSLNDDEDD

-144 MFNNNQVLEPE
+144 MFNSNQIL
-155 DEEDEVGEEIPPK
+155 DSDDEVRDEIPPE
-168 NDVSDETADKN
+168 NDVNDETEDN
-179 STAQLN
+179 SPTEE
-185 TSNSA
+185 SNSNAAA
-190 NPNSYNFVT
+190 NPSLNNVPT
-199 KSPEATPPSSLP
+199 QLPEKIGASPIQAG
-211 VLPVQPDQVST
+211 QT
-222 TEATHDEVIS
+222 TETETSRSEVIS

-243 DRLPKGYDKNQFA
+243 DRLPRGYDKNQFA

-262 DLGYLDNPRDQ
+262 DLGYLDNPKDQ

-315 AYNRVTKEPIDKI
+315 AYNRVTKESLDKI
-328 VESKTVTKIQQ
+328 VEGRTAAQIQQ
-339 LTVKA
+339 LVVKA

-352 SDLNKLKENKALEL
+352 SDLSKLKENKALEL

-379 QLEEKRNLALKS
+379 QLEEKRNLALKN

-417 AEHVARNEEVQ
+417 VERVARDEEVQ

-442 NDFDHAVRDNYDKN
+442 NDFDHAVRNNYDKN
-456 NNLFEKN
+456 NDLFEDN
-463 LKKVQERV
+463 LKKVQEKVR
-471 QLAKEEINE
+471 LAKEQIN
-480 QRRIDQEKAEERRQ
+480 QQKQLDQEKAEEKRQ
-494 REAEAARKEREL
+494 REAEAARKERKL

-554 TLNSD
+554 TLNND
-559 GKDTKDIS
+559 GKNAL
-567 VPVPNIKG
+567 VPVPHVDG
-575 EIVDLDTTKQTDPS
+575 EIVDLDDTKKNDAPIDSES
-589 NVTEPTE
+589 NEEDSELKPETED
-596 ENAALDQENETNNDK
+596 NS
-611 PKKHHYTSGI
+611 PKKRHYKSEI

-631 LGGTWAYTNNRPNN
+631 LGGTWAYTNNHSNN
-645 EQKAVVEQ
+645 EQKASIERSSSNSHVKKNKQ
-653 SSSHTKQT
+653 SSS
-661 SKSNSKQSN
+661 KQSDKKSANEDIAKN
-670 KKSDENDAVKKS
+670 KKPNAKS
-682 KSSAKPKVK
+682 KTKSTP
-691 ATQTHLTRSQAVLK
+691 THLTRSQAVLK

-729 RNLKKIATIYAN
+729 RNLKKIATIYSN

-754 KVQTREIWLNLTD
+754 KAQTRDIWLSLTD

>member
-1 MVGIKEGEKIML
+1 ML

-45 ADTAV
+45 ADDAV

-55 SLEAAGS
+55 SLEEADS
-62 NVAFTIF
+62 NVTFTIF

-81 EAPVLPED
+81 EAQILPED

-99 RDLENENLNREQE
+99 RDLENENLTRDQE
-112 ETVTDLKDQIFNEL
+112 ETVTTLKDQIFNEL
-126 EPSLNEDYEDS
+126 EPSLSDDEED
-137 LNEDNGF
+137 LNKDNGF
-144 MFNNNQVLEPE
+144 MFNNNQIL
-155 DEEDEVGEEIPPK
+155 DSDDEVRDEIPPE
-168 NDVSDETADKN
+168 NDVNDETEDN
-179 STAQLN
+179 SPTEE
-185 TSNSA
+185 SNSNA
-190 NPNSYNFVT
+190 ATNPSLNNVPT
-199 KSPEATPPSSLP
+199 QLPEEVDALP
-211 VLPVQPDQVST
+211 IQAGQT
-222 TEATHDEVIS
+222 TETETNRSEVIS

-243 DRLPKGYDKNQFA
+243 DRLPRGYDKNQFA
-256 LNNIRH
+256 LDNIRH
-262 DLGYLDNPRDQ
+262 DLGYLDNPKDQ
-273 YDQALNDKIDQAL
+273 YEQELNDKINQAL

-315 AYNRVTKEPIDKI
+315 AYNRVTKESLDKI
-328 VESKTVTKIQQ
+328 VEDRTAAQIQQ
-339 LTVKA
+339 LIVKA
-344 TQQKQNNQ
+344 THQKQNNQ
-352 SDLNKLKENKALEL
+352 SDLSKLKENKALEL

-379 QLEEKRNLALKS
+379 QLEEKRNIALKN

-417 AEHVARNEEVQ
+417 VERVARDEEVQ

-442 NDFDHAVRDNYDKN
+442 NDFDHAVRNNYDKN
-456 NNLFEKN
+456 NDLFEDN
-463 LKKVQERV
+463 LKKVQEKVR
-471 QLAKEEINE
+471 LAKEQIN
-480 QRRIDQEKAEERRQ
+480 QQKLLDQEKAEEKRQ

-554 TLNSD
+554 TLNND
-559 GKDTKDIS
+559 GKNAL
-567 VPVPNIKG
+567 VPVPHVDG
-575 EIVDLDTTKQTDPS
+575 EVVDLDDTKKNDAPIDSES
-589 NVTEPTE
+589 NEEDSELKPETED
-596 ENAALDQENETNNDK
+596 NSS
-611 PKKHHYTSGI
+611 KKHHYKSEI

-631 LGGTWAYTNNRPNN
+631 LGGTWAYTNNHSNN
-645 EQKAVVEQ
+645 EQKASIERSSSNSHVKKNKQ
-653 SSSHTKQT
+653 SSS
-661 SKSNSKQSN
+661 KQSA
-670 KKSDENDAVKKS
+670 KKDIAKNQKTNAKS
-682 KSSAKPKVK
+682 KTKSTP
-691 ATQTHLTRSQAVLK
+691 TYLTRSQAILK

-729 RNLKKIATIYAN
+729 RNLKKIATIYSN

-754 KVQTREIWLNLTD
+754 KAQTRDIWLSLTD

-794 WLARYAY
+794 WLVRYAY

>member
-1 MVGIKEGEKIML
+1 MVGVKEGEKIML

-45 ADTAV
+45 ADDAV

-55 SLEAAGS
+55 SLEEADS
-62 NVAFTIF
+62 NVTFTIF

-81 EAPVLPED
+81 EAQILPED

-99 RDLENENLNREQE
+99 RDLENENLTRDQE
-112 ETVTDLKDQIFNEL
+112 ETVTTLKDQIFNEL
-126 EPSLNEDYEDS
+126 EPSLSDDEED
-137 LNEDNGF
+137 LNKDNGF
-144 MFNNNQVLEPE
+144 MFNNNQIL
-155 DEEDEVGEEIPPK
+155 DSDDEVRDEIPPE
-168 NDVSDETADKN
+168 NDVNDETEDN
-179 STAQLN
+179 SPTEE
-185 TSNSA
+185 SNSNA
-190 NPNSYNFVT
+190 ATNPSLNNVPT
-199 KSPEATPPSSLP
+199 QLPEEVDALP
-211 VLPVQPDQVST
+211 IQAGQT
-222 TEATHDEVIS
+222 TETETSRSEVIS

-243 DRLPKGYDKNQFA
+243 DRLPRGYDKNQFA

-262 DLGYLDNPRDQ
+262 DLGYLDNPKDQ

-315 AYNRVTKEPIDKI
+315 AYNRVTKESLDKI
-328 VESKTVTKIQQ
+328 VEDRTAAQIQQ
-339 LTVKA
+339 LVVKA
-344 TQQKQNNQ
+344 THQKQNNQ
-352 SDLNKLKENKALEL
+352 SDLSKLKENKALEL

-379 QLEEKRNLALKS
+379 QLEEKRNIALKN

-417 AEHVARNEEVQ
+417 VERVARDEEVQ

-442 NDFDHAVRDNYDKN
+442 NDFDHAVRNNYDKN
-456 NNLFEKN
+456 NDLFEDN
-463 LKKVQERV
+463 LKKVQEKVR
-471 QLAKEEINE
+471 LAKEQIN
-480 QRRIDQEKAEERRQ
+480 QQKLLDQEKAEEKRQ

-554 TLNSD
+554 TLNND
-559 GKDTKDIS
+559 GKNAL
-567 VPVPNIKG
+567 VPVPHVDG
-575 EIVDLDTTKQTDPS
+575 EVVDLDDTKKNDAPIDSES
-589 NVTEPTE
+589 NEEDSELKPETED
-596 ENAALDQENETNNDK
+596 NSS
-611 PKKHHYTSGI
+611 KKHHYKSEI

-631 LGGTWAYTNNRPNN
+631 LGGTWAYTNNHSNN
-645 EQKAVVEQ
+645 EQKASIERSSSNSHVKKNKQ
-653 SSSHTKQT
+653 SSS
-661 SKSNSKQSN
+661 KQSA
-670 KKSDENDAVKKS
+670 KKDIAKNQKTNAKS
-682 KSSAKPKVK
+682 KTKSTP
-691 ATQTHLTRSQAVLK
+691 TYLTRSQAILK

-729 RNLKKIATIYAN
+729 RNLKKIATIYSN

-754 KVQTREIWLNLTD
+754 KAQTRDIWLSLTD

-794 WLARYAY
+794 WLVRYAY

>member
-1 MVGIKEGEKIML
+1 ML

-55 SLEAAGS
+55 SLEAAS
-62 NVAFTIF
+62 YSVSFTIF

-81 EAPVLPED
+81 EAPILPED
-89 QDGGILNLID
+89 RDGGILNLID
-99 RDLENENLNREQE
+99 RDLENENLTRDQE
-112 ETVTDLKDQIFNEL
+112 ETVTTLKDQIFNEL
-126 EPSLNEDYEDS
+126 EPSLSDDEED
-137 LNEDNGF
+137 LNKDNGF
-144 MFNNNQVLEPE
+144 MFNNNQIL
-155 DEEDEVGEEIPPK
+155 DSDDEVRDEIPPE
-168 NDVSDETADKN
+168 NDVNDETEDN
-179 STAQLN
+179 SPTEE
-185 TSNSA
+185 SNSNA
-190 NPNSYNFVT
+190 ATNPSLNNVPT
-199 KSPEATPPSSLP
+199 QLPEEVDALP
-211 VLPVQPDQVST
+211 IQAGQT
-222 TEATHDEVIS
+222 TETETSRSEVIS

-243 DRLPKGYDKNQFA
+243 DRLPRGYDKNQFA

-262 DLGYLDNPRDQ
+262 DLGYLDNPKDQ

-315 AYNRVTKEPIDKI
+315 AYNRITKESLDKI
-328 VESKTVTKIQQ
+328 VEDRTAAQIQQ
-339 LTVKA
+339 LVVKA
-344 TQQKQNNQ
+344 THQKQNNQ
-352 SDLNKLKENKALEL
+352 SDLSKLKENKALEL

-379 QLEEKRNLALKS
+379 QLEEKRNIALKN

-417 AEHVARNEEVQ
+417 VERVARDEEVQ

-442 NDFDHAVRDNYDKN
+442 NDFDHAVRNNYDKN
-456 NNLFEKN
+456 NDLFEDN
-463 LKKVQERV
+463 LKKVQEKVR
-471 QLAKEEINE
+471 LAKEQIN
-480 QRRIDQEKAEERRQ
+480 QQKLLDQEKAEEKRQ

-554 TLNSD
+554 TLNND
-559 GKDTKDIS
+559 GKNAL
-567 VPVPNIKG
+567 VPVPHVDG
-575 EIVDLDTTKQTDPS
+575 EVVDLDDTKKNDAPIDSES
-589 NVTEPTE
+589 NEEDSELKPETED
-596 ENAALDQENETNNDK
+596 NS
-611 PKKHHYTSGI
+611 PKKRHYKSEI

-631 LGGTWAYTNNRPNN
+631 LGGTWAYTNNHSNN
-645 EQKAVVEQ
+645 EQKASIERSSSNSHVKKNKQ
-653 SSSHTKQT
+653 SSS
-661 SKSNSKQSN
+661 KQSDKKSANEDIAKN
-670 KKSDENDAVKKS
+670 KKPNAKS
-682 KSSAKPKVK
+682 KTKSTP
-691 ATQTHLTRSQAVLK
+691 THLTRSQAVLK

-729 RNLKKIATIYAN
+729 RNLKKIATIYSN
-741 PIANLYSA
+741 PIASLYSA

-754 KVQTREIWLNLTD
+754 KAQTRDIWLSLTD

>member
-1 MVGIKEGEKIML
+1 MVGVKEGEKIML

-45 ADTAV
+45 ADDAV

-55 SLEAAGS
+55 TLEEADS
-62 NVAFTIF
+62 NVTFTIF

-81 EAPVLPED
+81 EAQILPED

-99 RDLENENLNREQE
+99 RDLENENLTRDQE
-112 ETVTDLKDQIFNEL
+112 ETVTTLKDQIFNEL
-126 EPSLNEDYEDS
+126 EPSLNDDEDD

-144 MFNNNQVLEPE
+144 MFNSNQIL
-155 DEEDEVGEEIPPK
+155 DSDDEVRDEIPTE
-168 NDVSDETADKN
+168 NDVNDETEDN
-179 STAQLN
+179 SPTEE
-185 TSNSA
+185 SNSNAAA
-190 NPNSYNFVT
+190 NPSLNNVPT
-199 KSPEATPPSSLP
+199 QLPEEVDALP
-211 VLPVQPDQVST
+211 IQAGQT
-222 TEATHDEVIS
+222 TETETSRNEVIS

-243 DRLPKGYDKNQFA
+243 DRLPRGYDKNQFA

-262 DLGYLDNPRDQ
+262 DLGYLDNPKDQ

-315 AYNRVTKEPIDKI
+315 AYNRVTKESLDKI
-328 VESKTVTKIQQ
+328 VEERTAAQIQQ
-339 LTVKA
+339 LVVKA
-344 TQQKQNNQ
+344 THQKQNNQ
-352 SDLNKLKENKALEL
+352 SDLSKLKENKALEL

-379 QLEEKRNLALKS
+379 QLEEKRNIALKN

-417 AEHVARNEEVQ
+417 VERVARDEEVQ

-442 NDFDHAVRDNYDKN
+442 NDFDHAVRNNYDKN
-456 NNLFEKN
+456 NDLFEDN
-463 LKKVQERV
+463 LKKVQEKVR
-471 QLAKEEINE
+471 LAKEQIN
-480 QRRIDQEKAEERRQ
+480 QQKLLDQEKAEEKRQ

-554 TLNSD
+554 TLNND
-559 GKDTKDIS
+559 GKNAL
-567 VPVPNIKG
+567 VPVSHVDG
-575 EIVDLDTTKQTDPS
+575 EIVDLDDTKKNDAPIDSES
-589 NVTEPTE
+589 NEEDSELKPETED
-596 ENAALDQENETNNDK
+596 NS
-611 PKKHHYTSGI
+611 PKKRHYKSEI
-621 ISLVCLAAAA
+621 ISLVCLAAAT
-631 LGGTWAYTNNRPNN
+631 LGGTWAYTNNHSNN
-645 EQKAVVEQ
+645 EQKASIERSSSNSHVKKNKQ
-653 SSSHTKQT
+653 SSS
-661 SKSNSKQSN
+661 KQSA
-670 KKSDENDAVKKS
+670 KKDIAKNQKTNAKS
-682 KSSAKPKVK
+682 KTKSTP
-691 ATQTHLTRSQAVLK
+691 TYLTRSQAILK

-729 RNLKKIATIYAN
+729 RNLKKIATIYSN
-741 PIANLYSA
+741 PIASLYSA

-754 KVQTREIWLNLTD
+754 KAQTRDIWLSLTD

>member
-1 MVGIKEGEKIML
+1 ML

-50 KDYAK
+50 KNYAK
-55 SLEAAGS
+55 SLEAADS

-81 EAPVLPED
+81 EAPIYPED

-99 RDLENENLNREQE
+99 RDLENENLSRDQE
-112 ETVTDLKDQIFNEL
+112 DTVTTLKDQIFNEL
-126 EPSLNEDYEDS
+126 EPSLSDDEDN

-144 MFNNNQVLEPE
+144 MFDDNQILGS
-155 DEEDEVGEEIPPK
+155 EDEVGEKIPPENDADEKNEDENLNVEQNPDFSINPGLNNSSTQPSEEIPTNSLLAPS
-168 NDVSDETADKN
+168 NQISETEENRSK
-179 STAQLN
+179 
-185 TSNSA
+185 
-190 NPNSYNFVT
+190 
-199 KSPEATPPSSLP
+199 
-211 VLPVQPDQVST
+211 
-222 TEATHDEVIS
+222 VIS

-243 DRLPKGYDKNQFA
+243 DRLPRGYDKNQFA

-262 DLGYLDNPRDQ
+262 DLGYLDNPKDQ

-315 AYNRVTKEPIDKI
+315 AYNRVTKESLDKI
-328 VESKTVTKIQQ
+328 VESKTATQVQQ
-339 LTVKA
+339 LTIKA
-344 TQQKQNNQ
+344 NQQKQNNQ
-352 SDLNKLKENKALEL
+352 HDLLKLKENKALEF

-379 QLEEKRNLALKS
+379 QLEEKRNLALKN

-403 NEQIDEQLKADKAK
+403 NEQIDEQLKSDKAK
-417 AEHVARNEEVQ
+417 VERIARNEEVQ

-442 NDFDHAVRDNYDKN
+442 NDFDHAVRNNYDEN
-456 NNLFEKN
+456 NNLFEEN

-471 QLAKEEINE
+471 QLAKEQINK
-480 QRRIDQEKAEERRQ
+480 QKQLDQEKAEEKRQ
-494 REAEAARKEREL
+494 REEEAARKEREL
-506 DLKQKAIEQN
+506 DLKQKEIEQN
-516 ESLAKLQQ
+516 KSLAKLQQ

-554 TLNSD
+554 TLNND
-559 GKDTKDIS
+559 GKNAL
-567 VPVPNIKG
+567 VPVPHVDG
-575 EIVDLDTTKQTDPS
+575 EIVDLDDTKKNDAPIDSES
-589 NVTEPTE
+589 NEEDSELKPETED
-596 ENAALDQENETNNDK
+596 NS
-611 PKKHHYTSGI
+611 PKKRHYKSEI

-631 LGGTWAYTNNRPNN
+631 LGGTWAYTNNHSNN
-645 EQKAVVEQ
+645 EQKASIERSSSNSHVKKNKQ
-653 SSSHTKQT
+653 SSS
-661 SKSNSKQSN
+661 KQSDKKSANEDIAKN
-670 KKSDENDAVKKS
+670 KKTNAKS
-682 KSSAKPKVK
+682 KTKSTP
-691 ATQTHLTRSQAVLK
+691 THLTRSQAVLK

-729 RNLKKIATIYAN
+729 RNLKKIATIYSN

-754 KVQTREIWLNLTD
+754 KAQTRDIWLSLTD

>member
-1 MVGIKEGEKIML
+1 ML

-30 KHKLSR
+30 KHNLSR

-45 ADTAV
+45 ADASV

-55 SLEAAGS
+55 SLEAAAS

-81 EAPVLPED
+81 EAPILPED

-99 RDLENENLNREQE
+99 RDLENENLTREQE
-112 ETVTDLKDQIFNEL
+112 ETVTTLKDQIFNEL
-126 EPSLNEDYEDS
+126 EPSLNEDEEYN

-144 MFNNNQVLEPE
+144 MFNNEQVLGS
-155 DEEDEVGEEIPPK
+155 DDEVEGEMPPE
-168 NDVSDETADKN
+168 NDVDNETKDKS
-179 STAQLN
+179 STAESNKDFSANASLDSSPTQLPEEMI
-185 TSNSA
+185 SNS
-190 NPNSYNFVT
+190 F
-199 KSPEATPPSSLP
+199 PEQSNQAPEVEINRS
-211 VLPVQPDQVST
+211 
-222 TEATHDEVIS
+222 EVIS

-243 DRLPKGYDKNQFA
+243 DRLPRGYDKNQFA

-262 DLGYLDNPRDQ
+262 DLGYLDNPKDQ

-315 AYNRVTKEPIDKI
+315 AYNRVTKESLDKI
-328 VESKTVTKIQQ
+328 VEGRTAAQIQQ
-339 LTVKA
+339 LVVKA

-352 SDLNKLKENKALEL
+352 SDLSKLKENKALEL

-379 QLEEKRNLALKS
+379 QLEEKRNLALKN

-403 NEQIDEQLKADKAK
+403 NEQIDEQLKSDKAK
-417 AEHVARNEEVQ
+417 LENVARDEEVQ

-442 NDFDHAVRDNYDKN
+442 NDFDHAVRNNYDKN
-456 NNLFEKN
+456 NNLFEEN
-463 LKKVQERV
+463 LKKVQKRV
-471 QLAKEEINE
+471 QLAKEQIN
-480 QRRIDQEKAEERRQ
+480 QQKQLDQEKAEEKRQ

-539 AAITQNNLENPNVKI
+539 AAITQNNLESPNVKI
-554 TLNSD
+554 TLNNN

-567 VPVPNIKG
+567 VPVPHIKG
-575 EIVDLDTTKQTDPS
+575 EIVDLDEATQKDS
-589 NVTEPTE
+589 S
-596 ENAALDQENETNNDK
+596 NAAELTKEDQDLEQENEDEK
-611 PKKHHYTSGI
+611 PKKHHYRSEI
-621 ISLVCLAAAA
+621 ISLICLVAAA
-631 LGGTWAYTNNRPNN
+631 LGGTWAYTNNHSRVD
-645 EQKAVVEQ
+645 QKATVEQ
-653 SSSHTKQT
+653 SSSHVKLIDKSS
-661 SKSNSKQSN
+661 SKKIDKKSTNNIN
-670 KKSDENDAVKKS
+670 KKQKASAKS
-682 KSSAKPKVK
+682 KVK
-691 ATQTHLTRSQAVLK
+691 STQTHLTRSQAVLK
-705 QYRETKTWAQKRDM
+705 QYRDTKTWAQKRDM

-729 RNLKKIATIYAN
+729 RNLKKIATIYSN
-741 PIANLYSA
+741 PVANLYSA

-754 KVQTREIWLNLTD
+754 KAQTRDIWLNLTD

>member
-1 MVGIKEGEKIML
+1 MVGVEEGEKIML

-55 SLEAAGS
+55 SLEAAS
-62 NVAFTIF
+62 SSVAFTIF

-81 EAPVLPED
+81 EAPILPED

-99 RDLENENLNREQE
+99 RDLENENLTREQE
-112 ETVTDLKDQIFNEL
+112 ETVTTLKDQIFNEL
-126 EPSLNEDYEDS
+126 EPSLNEDEENN

-144 MFNNNQVLEPE
+144 MFNNNQILDP
-155 DEEDEVGEEIPPK
+155 DDEVRDEIPPE
-168 NDVSDETADKN
+168 NDGNAETDKSPMVE
-179 STAQLN
+179 STSN
-185 TSNSA
+185 TSVNPSLNSV
-190 NPNSYNFVT
+190 PTQLPEKMMSNSL
-199 KSPEATPPSSLP
+199 SIQATQASEVETNRS
-211 VLPVQPDQVST
+211 
-222 TEATHDEVIS
+222 EVIS

-243 DRLPKGYDKNQFA
+243 DRLPRGYDKNQFA
-256 LNNIRH
+256 LDNIRH
-262 DLGYLDNPRDQ
+262 DLGYLDNPKDQ
-273 YDQALNDKIDQAL
+273 YEQELNDKINQAL

-315 AYNRVTKEPIDKI
+315 AYNGVTKKSLDKI
-328 VESKTVTKIQQ
+328 VEGRTAAQIQQ
-339 LTVKA
+339 LVVKA

-352 SDLNKLKENKALEL
+352 SDLSKLKENKALEL

-379 QLEEKRNLALKS
+379 QLEEKRNLALKN

-417 AEHVARNEEVQ
+417 VERVARDEEVQ

-442 NDFDHAVRDNYDKN
+442 NDFDHAVRNNYDKN
-456 NNLFEKN
+456 NDLFEDN
-463 LKKVQERV
+463 LKKVQEKVR
-471 QLAKEEINE
+471 LAKEQIN
-480 QRRIDQEKAEERRQ
+480 QQKLLDQEKAEEKRQ

-554 TLNSD
+554 TLNND
-559 GKDTKDIS
+559 GKNAL
-567 VPVPNIKG
+567 VPVPHVDG
-575 EIVDLDTTKQTDPS
+575 EIVDLDDTKKNDAPIDSES
-589 NVTEPTE
+589 NEEDSELKPETED
-596 ENAALDQENETNNDK
+596 NS
-611 PKKHHYTSGI
+611 PKKHHYKSEI
-621 ISLVCLAAAA
+621 ISLVCLAAAT
-631 LGGTWAYTNNRPNN
+631 LGGTWAYTNNHSNN
-645 EQKAVVEQ
+645 EQKASIERSSSNSHVKKNKQ
-653 SSSHTKQT
+653 SSS
-661 SKSNSKQSN
+661 KQSA
-670 KKSDENDAVKKS
+670 KKDIAKNQKTNAKS
-682 KSSAKPKVK
+682 KTKSTP
-691 ATQTHLTRSQAVLK
+691 TYLTRSQAILK

-729 RNLKKIATIYAN
+729 RNLKKIATIYSN
-741 PIANLYSA
+741 PIASLYSA

-754 KVQTREIWLNLTD
+754 KAQTRDIWLSLTD

>member
-1 MVGIKEGEKIML
+1 MVGVKEGEKIML

-45 ADTAV
+45 ADDAV

-55 SLEAAGS
+55 SLEEADS
-62 NVAFTIF
+62 NVTFTIF

-81 EAPVLPED
+81 EAQILPED

-99 RDLENENLNREQE
+99 RDLENENLTRDQE
-112 ETVTDLKDQIFNEL
+112 ETVTTLKDQIFNEL
-126 EPSLNEDYEDS
+126 EPSLSDDEED
-137 LNEDNGF
+137 LNKDNGF
-144 MFNNNQVLEPE
+144 MFNNNQIL
-155 DEEDEVGEEIPPK
+155 DSDDEVRDEIPPE
-168 NDVSDETADKN
+168 NDVNDETEDN
-179 STAQLN
+179 SPTEE
-185 TSNSA
+185 SNSNA
-190 NPNSYNFVT
+190 ATNPSLNNVPT
-199 KSPEATPPSSLP
+199 QLPEEVDALP
-211 VLPVQPDQVST
+211 IQAGQT
-222 TEATHDEVIS
+222 TETETNRSEVIS

-243 DRLPKGYDKNQFA
+243 DRLPRGYDKNQFA
-256 LNNIRH
+256 LDNIRH
-262 DLGYLDNPRDQ
+262 DLGYLDNPKDQ
-273 YDQALNDKIDQAL
+273 YEQELNDKINQAL

-315 AYNRVTKEPIDKI
+315 AYNRVTKESLDKI
-328 VESKTVTKIQQ
+328 VEDRTAAQIQQ
-339 LTVKA
+339 LVVKA
-344 TQQKQNNQ
+344 THQKQNNQ
-352 SDLNKLKENKALEL
+352 SDLSKLKENKALEL

-379 QLEEKRNLALKS
+379 QLEEKRNIALKN

-417 AEHVARNEEVQ
+417 VERVARDEEVQ

-442 NDFDHAVRDNYDKN
+442 NDFDHAVRNNYDKN
-456 NNLFEKN
+456 NDLFEDN
-463 LKKVQERV
+463 LKKVQEKVR
-471 QLAKEEINE
+471 LAKEQIN
-480 QRRIDQEKAEERRQ
+480 QQKLLDQEKAEEKRQ

-554 TLNSD
+554 TLNND
-559 GKDTKDIS
+559 GKNAL
-567 VPVPNIKG
+567 VPVPHVDG
-575 EIVDLDTTKQTDPS
+575 EVVDLDDTKKNDAPIDSES
-589 NVTEPTE
+589 NEEDSELKPETED
-596 ENAALDQENETNNDK
+596 NS
-611 PKKHHYTSGI
+611 PKKRHYKSEI

-631 LGGTWAYTNNRPNN
+631 LGGTWAYTNNHSNN
-645 EQKAVVEQ
+645 EQKASIERSSSNSHVKKNKQ
-653 SSSHTKQT
+653 SSS
-661 SKSNSKQSN
+661 KQSDKKSANEDIAKN
-670 KKSDENDAVKKS
+670 KKPNAKS
-682 KSSAKPKVK
+682 KTKSTP
-691 ATQTHLTRSQAVLK
+691 TYLTRSQAILK

-729 RNLKKIATIYAN
+729 RNLKKIATIYSN

-754 KVQTREIWLNLTD
+754 KAQTRDIWLSLTD

>member
-1 MVGIKEGEKIML
+1 MVGVKEGEKIML

-45 ADTAV
+45 ADDAV

-55 SLEAAGS
+55 SLEEADS
-62 NVAFTIF
+62 NVTFTIF

-81 EAPVLPED
+81 EAQILPED

-99 RDLENENLNREQE
+99 RDLENENLTRDQE
-112 ETVTDLKDQIFNEL
+112 ETVTTLKDQIFNEL
-126 EPSLNEDYEDS
+126 EPSLSDDEED
-137 LNEDNGF
+137 LNKDNGF
-144 MFNNNQVLEPE
+144 MFNNNQIL
-155 DEEDEVGEEIPPK
+155 DSDDEVRDEIPPE
-168 NDVSDETADKN
+168 NDVNDETEDN
-179 STAQLN
+179 SPTEE
-185 TSNSA
+185 SNSNA
-190 NPNSYNFVT
+190 ATNPSLNNVPT
-199 KSPEATPPSSLP
+199 QLPEEVDALP
-211 VLPVQPDQVST
+211 IQAGQT
-222 TEATHDEVIS
+222 TETETSRSEVIS

-243 DRLPKGYDKNQFA
+243 DRLPRGYDKNQFA

-262 DLGYLDNPRDQ
+262 DLGYLDNPKDQ

-315 AYNRVTKEPIDKI
+315 AYNRVTKESLDKI
-328 VESKTVTKIQQ
+328 VEDRTAAQIQQ
-339 LTVKA
+339 LVVKA
-344 TQQKQNNQ
+344 THQKQNNQ
-352 SDLNKLKENKALEL
+352 SDLSKLKENKALEL

-379 QLEEKRNLALKS
+379 QLEEKRNIALKN

-417 AEHVARNEEVQ
+417 VERVARDEEVQ

-442 NDFDHAVRDNYDKN
+442 NDFDHAVRNNYDKN
-456 NNLFEKN
+456 NDLFEDN

-471 QLAKEEINE
+471 RLAKEQIN
-480 QRRIDQEKAEERRQ
+480 QQKQLDQEKAEEKRQ

-554 TLNSD
+554 TLNND
-559 GKDTKDIS
+559 GKNAL
-567 VPVPNIKG
+567 VPVPHVDG
-575 EIVDLDTTKQTDPS
+575 EVVDLDDTKKNDAPIDSES
-589 NVTEPTE
+589 NEEDSELKPETED
-596 ENAALDQENETNNDK
+596 NS
-611 PKKHHYTSGI
+611 PKKRHYKSEI

-631 LGGTWAYTNNRPNN
+631 LGGTWAYTNNHSNN
-645 EQKAVVEQ
+645 EQKASIERSSSNSHVKKNKQ
-653 SSSHTKQT
+653 SSS
-661 SKSNSKQSN
+661 KQSDKKSANEDIAKN
-670 KKSDENDAVKKS
+670 KKPNAKS
-682 KSSAKPKVK
+682 KTKSTP
-691 ATQTHLTRSQAVLK
+691 TYLTRSQAILK

-729 RNLKKIATIYAN
+729 RNLKKIATIYSN
-741 PIANLYSA
+741 PIASLYSA

-754 KVQTREIWLNLTD
+754 KAQTRDIWLSLTD

>member
-1 MVGIKEGEKIML
+1 ML

-45 ADTAV
+45 ADDAV

-55 SLEAAGS
+55 TLEEADS
-62 NVAFTIF
+62 NVTFTIF

-81 EAPVLPED
+81 EAQILPED

-99 RDLENENLNREQE
+99 RDLENENLTRDQE
-112 ETVTDLKDQIFNEL
+112 ETVTTLKDQIFNEL
-126 EPSLNEDYEDS
+126 EPSLNDDEDD

-144 MFNNNQVLEPE
+144 MFNSNQIL
-155 DEEDEVGEEIPPK
+155 DSDDEVRDEIPPE
-168 NDVSDETADKN
+168 NDVNDETEDN
-179 STAQLN
+179 SPTEE
-185 TSNSA
+185 SNSNAAA
-190 NPNSYNFVT
+190 NPSLNNVPT
-199 KSPEATPPSSLP
+199 QLPEKVGASPIQAG
-211 VLPVQPDQVST
+211 QT
-222 TEATHDEVIS
+222 TETETSRSEVIS

-243 DRLPKGYDKNQFA
+243 DRLPRGYDKNQFA

-262 DLGYLDNPRDQ
+262 DLGYLDNPKDQ

-315 AYNRVTKEPIDKI
+315 AYNRVTKESLDKI
-328 VESKTVTKIQQ
+328 VEGRTAAQIQQ
-339 LTVKA
+339 LVVKA

-352 SDLNKLKENKALEL
+352 SDLSKLKENKALEL

-379 QLEEKRNLALKS
+379 QLEEKRNLALKN

-417 AEHVARNEEVQ
+417 VERVARDEEVQ

-442 NDFDHAVRDNYDKN
+442 NDFDHAVRNNYDKN
-456 NNLFEKN
+456 NDLFEDN
-463 LKKVQERV
+463 LKKVQEKVR
-471 QLAKEEINE
+471 LAKEQIN
-480 QRRIDQEKAEERRQ
+480 QQKQLDQEKAEEKRQ

-554 TLNSD
+554 TLNND
-559 GKDTKDIS
+559 GKNAL
-567 VPVPNIKG
+567 VPVPHVDG
-575 EIVDLDTTKQTDPS
+575 EVVDLDDTKKNDAPIDSES
-589 NVTEPTE
+589 NEEDSELKPETED
-596 ENAALDQENETNNDK
+596 NS
-611 PKKHHYTSGI
+611 PKKRHYKSEI

-631 LGGTWAYTNNRPNN
+631 LGGTWAYTNNHSNN
-645 EQKAVVEQ
+645 EQKASIERSSSNSHVKKNKQ
-653 SSSHTKQT
+653 SSS
-661 SKSNSKQSN
+661 KQSDKKSANEDIAKN
-670 KKSDENDAVKKS
+670 KKTNAKS
-682 KSSAKPKVK
+682 KTKSTP
-691 ATQTHLTRSQAVLK
+691 THLTRSQAVLK
-705 QYRETKTWAQKRDM
+705 QYRETKNWAQKRDM

-729 RNLKKIATIYAN
+729 RNLKKIATIYSN

-754 KVQTREIWLNLTD
+754 KAQTRDIWLSLTD

>member
-1 MVGIKEGEKIML
+1 ML

-45 ADTAV
+45 ADDAV

-55 SLEAAGS
+55 SLEEADS
-62 NVAFTIF
+62 NVTFTIF

-81 EAPVLPED
+81 EAQILPED

-99 RDLENENLNREQE
+99 RDLENENLTRDQE
-112 ETVTDLKDQIFNEL
+112 ETVTTLKDQIFNEL
-126 EPSLNEDYEDS
+126 EPSLSDDEED
-137 LNEDNGF
+137 LNKDNGF
-144 MFNNNQVLEPE
+144 MFNNNQIL
-155 DEEDEVGEEIPPK
+155 DSDDEVRDEIPPE
-168 NDVSDETADKN
+168 NDVNDETEDN
-179 STAQLN
+179 SPTEE
-185 TSNSA
+185 SNSNA
-190 NPNSYNFVT
+190 ATNPSLNNVPT
-199 KSPEATPPSSLP
+199 QLPEEVDALP
-211 VLPVQPDQVST
+211 IQAGQT
-222 TEATHDEVIS
+222 TETETSRSEVIS

-243 DRLPKGYDKNQFA
+243 DRLPRGYDKNQFA

-262 DLGYLDNPRDQ
+262 DLGYLDNPKDQ

-315 AYNRVTKEPIDKI
+315 AYNRVTKESLDKI
-328 VESKTVTKIQQ
+328 VEGRTAAQIQQ
-339 LTVKA
+339 LVVKA

-352 SDLNKLKENKALEL
+352 SDLSKLKENKALEL

-379 QLEEKRNLALKS
+379 QLEEKRNLALKN

-403 NEQIDEQLKADKAK
+403 NEQIDEQLKSDKAK
-417 AEHVARNEEVQ
+417 VERVARDEEVQ

-442 NDFDHAVRDNYDKN
+442 NDFDHAVRNNYDKN
-456 NNLFEKN
+456 NDLFEDN
-463 LKKVQERV
+463 LKKVQEKVR
-471 QLAKEEINE
+471 LAKEQIN
-480 QRRIDQEKAEERRQ
+480 QQKQLDQEKAEEKRQ

-554 TLNSD
+554 TLNND
-559 GKDTKDIS
+559 GKNAL
-567 VPVPNIKG
+567 VPVPHVDG
-575 EIVDLDTTKQTDPS
+575 EVVDLDDTKKNDAPIDSES
-589 NVTEPTE
+589 NEEDSELKPETED
-596 ENAALDQENETNNDK
+596 NS
-611 PKKHHYTSGI
+611 PKKRHYKSEI

-631 LGGTWAYTNNRPNN
+631 LGGTWAYTNNHSNN
-645 EQKAVVEQ
+645 EQKASIERSSSNSHVKKNKQ
-653 SSSHTKQT
+653 SSS
-661 SKSNSKQSN
+661 KQSDKKSANEDIAKN
-670 KKSDENDAVKKS
+670 KKPNAKS
-682 KSSAKPKVK
+682 KTKSTP
-691 ATQTHLTRSQAVLK
+691 TYLTRSQAILK

-729 RNLKKIATIYAN
+729 RNLKKIATIYSN
-741 PIANLYSA
+741 PIASLYSA

-754 KVQTREIWLNLTD
+754 KAQTRDIWLSLTD

>member
-1 MVGIKEGEKIML
+1 ML

-45 ADTAV
+45 ADDAV

-55 SLEAAGS
+55 SLEEADS
-62 NVAFTIF
+62 NVTFTIF

-81 EAPVLPED
+81 EAQILPED

-99 RDLENENLNREQE
+99 RDLENENLTRDQE
-112 ETVTDLKDQIFNEL
+112 ETVTTLKDQIFNEL
-126 EPSLNEDYEDS
+126 EPSLSDDEED
-137 LNEDNGF
+137 LNKDNGF
-144 MFNNNQVLEPE
+144 MFNNNQIL
-155 DEEDEVGEEIPPK
+155 DSDDEVRDEIPPE
-168 NDVSDETADKN
+168 NDVNDETEDN
-179 STAQLN
+179 SPTEE
-185 TSNSA
+185 SNSNA
-190 NPNSYNFVT
+190 ATNPSLNNVPT
-199 KSPEATPPSSLP
+199 QLPEEVDALP
-211 VLPVQPDQVST
+211 IQAGQT
-222 TEATHDEVIS
+222 TETETSRSEVIS

-243 DRLPKGYDKNQFA
+243 DRLPRGYDKNQFA

-262 DLGYLDNPRDQ
+262 DLGYLDNPKDQ

-315 AYNRVTKEPIDKI
+315 AYNRVTKESLDKI
-328 VESKTVTKIQQ
+328 VEDRTAAQIQQ
-339 LTVKA
+339 LIVKA
-344 TQQKQNNQ
+344 THQKQNNQ
-352 SDLNKLKENKALEL
+352 SDLSKLKENKALEL

-379 QLEEKRNLALKS
+379 QLEEKRNIALKN

-417 AEHVARNEEVQ
+417 VERVARDEEVQ

-442 NDFDHAVRDNYDKN
+442 NDFDHAVRNNYDKN
-456 NNLFEKN
+456 NDLFEDN
-463 LKKVQERV
+463 LKKVQEKVR
-471 QLAKEEINE
+471 LAKEQIN
-480 QRRIDQEKAEERRQ
+480 QQKLLDQEKAEEKRQ

-554 TLNSD
+554 TLNNE
-559 GKDTKDIS
+559 GKNAL
-567 VPVPNIKG
+567 VPVPHVDG
-575 EIVDLDTTKQTDPS
+575 EIVDLDDTKKNDAPIDSES
-589 NVTEPTE
+589 NEEDSELKPETED
-596 ENAALDQENETNNDK
+596 NS
-611 PKKHHYTSGI
+611 PKKRHYKSEI

-631 LGGTWAYTNNRPNN
+631 LGGTWAYTNNHSNN
-645 EQKAVVEQ
+645 EQKASIERSSSNSHVKKNKQ
-653 SSSHTKQT
+653 SSS
-661 SKSNSKQSN
+661 KQSDKKSANEDIAKN
-670 KKSDENDAVKKS
+670 KKPNAKS
-682 KSSAKPKVK
+682 KTKSTP
-691 ATQTHLTRSQAVLK
+691 TYLTRSQAILK

-729 RNLKKIATIYAN
+729 RNLKKIATIYSN
-741 PIANLYSA
+741 PIASLYSA

-754 KVQTREIWLNLTD
+754 KAQTRDIWLSLTD

>member
-1 MVGIKEGEKIML
+1 MVGVKEGEKIML

-45 ADTAV
+45 ADDAV

-55 SLEAAGS
+55 SLEKADS
-62 NVAFTIF
+62 NVTFTIF

-81 EAPVLPED
+81 EAQILPED

-99 RDLENENLNREQE
+99 RDLENENLTRDQE
-112 ETVTDLKDQIFNEL
+112 ETVTTLKDQIFNEL
-126 EPSLNEDYEDS
+126 EPSLSDDEED
-137 LNEDNGF
+137 LNKDNGF
-144 MFNNNQVLEPE
+144 MFNNNQIL
-155 DEEDEVGEEIPPK
+155 DSDDEVRDEIPPE
-168 NDVSDETADKN
+168 NDVNDETEDN
-179 STAQLN
+179 SPTEE
-185 TSNSA
+185 SNSNA
-190 NPNSYNFVT
+190 ATNPSLNNVPT
-199 KSPEATPPSSLP
+199 QLPEEVDALP
-211 VLPVQPDQVST
+211 IQAGQT
-222 TEATHDEVIS
+222 TETETSRSEVIS

-243 DRLPKGYDKNQFA
+243 DRLPRGYDKNQFA

-262 DLGYLDNPRDQ
+262 DLGYLDNPKDQ

-315 AYNRVTKEPIDKI
+315 AYNRVTKESLDKI
-328 VESKTVTKIQQ
+328 VEDRTAAQIQQ
-339 LTVKA
+339 LAVKA
-344 TQQKQNNQ
+344 THQKQNNQ
-352 SDLNKLKENKALEL
+352 SDLSKLKENKALEL

-379 QLEEKRNLALKS
+379 QLEEKRNLALKN

-417 AEHVARNEEVQ
+417 VERVARDEEVQ

-442 NDFDHAVRDNYDKN
+442 NDFDHAVRNNYDKN
-456 NNLFEKN
+456 NDLFEDN
-463 LKKVQERV
+463 LKKVQEKVR
-471 QLAKEEINE
+471 LAKEQIN
-480 QRRIDQEKAEERRQ
+480 QQKLLDQEKAEEKRQ

-554 TLNSD
+554 TLNND
-559 GKDTKDIS
+559 GKNAL
-567 VPVPNIKG
+567 VPVPHVDG
-575 EIVDLDTTKQTDPS
+575 EIVDLDDTKKNDAPIDSES
-589 NVTEPTE
+589 NEEDSELKPETED
-596 ENAALDQENETNNDK
+596 NS
-611 PKKHHYTSGI
+611 PKKRHYKSEI

-631 LGGTWAYTNNRPNN
+631 LGGTWAYTNNHSNN
-645 EQKAVVEQ
+645 EQKASIERSSSNSHVKKNKQ
-653 SSSHTKQT
+653 SSS
-661 SKSNSKQSN
+661 KQSDKKSANEDIAKN
-670 KKSDENDAVKKS
+670 KKPNAKS
-682 KSSAKPKVK
+682 KTKSTP
-691 ATQTHLTRSQAVLK
+691 TYLTRSQAILK

-729 RNLKKIATIYAN
+729 RNLKKIATIYSN
-741 PIANLYSA
+741 PIASLYSA

-754 KVQTREIWLNLTD
+754 KAQTRDIWLSLTD

-794 WLARYAY
+794 WLVRYAY

>member
-1 MVGIKEGEKIML
+1 MVGVKEGEKIML

-45 ADTAV
+45 ADDAV

-55 SLEAAGS
+55 SLEEADS
-62 NVAFTIF
+62 NVTFTIF

-81 EAPVLPED
+81 EAQILPED

-99 RDLENENLNREQE
+99 RDLENENLTRDQE
-112 ETVTDLKDQIFNEL
+112 ETVTTLKDQIFNEL
-126 EPSLNEDYEDS
+126 EPSLSDDEED
-137 LNEDNGF
+137 LNKDNGF
-144 MFNNNQVLEPE
+144 MFNNNQIL
-155 DEEDEVGEEIPPK
+155 DSDDEVRDEIPPE
-168 NDVSDETADKN
+168 NDVNDETEDN
-179 STAQLN
+179 SPTEE
-185 TSNSA
+185 SNSNA
-190 NPNSYNFVT
+190 ATNPSLNNVPT
-199 KSPEATPPSSLP
+199 QLPEEVDALP
-211 VLPVQPDQVST
+211 IQAGQT
-222 TEATHDEVIS
+222 TETETSRSEVIS

-243 DRLPKGYDKNQFA
+243 DRLPRGYDKNQFA

-262 DLGYLDNPRDQ
+262 DLGYLDNPKDQ

-315 AYNRVTKEPIDKI
+315 AYNRVTKESLDKI
-328 VESKTVTKIQQ
+328 VEDRTAAQIQQ
-339 LTVKA
+339 LVVKA
-344 TQQKQNNQ
+344 THQKQNNQ
-352 SDLNKLKENKALEL
+352 SDLSKLKENKALEL

-379 QLEEKRNLALKS
+379 QLEEKRNIALKN

-417 AEHVARNEEVQ
+417 VERVARDEEVQ

-442 NDFDHAVRDNYDKN
+442 NDFDHAVRNNYDKN
-456 NNLFEKN
+456 NDLFEDN
-463 LKKVQERV
+463 LKKVQEKVR
-471 QLAKEEINE
+471 LAKEQIN
-480 QRRIDQEKAEERRQ
+480 QQKLLDQEKAEEKRQ

-554 TLNSD
+554 TLNND
-559 GKDTKDIS
+559 GKNAL
-567 VPVPNIKG
+567 VPVPHVDG
-575 EIVDLDTTKQTDPS
+575 EIVDLDDTKKNDAPIDSES
-589 NVTEPTE
+589 NEEDSELKPETED
-596 ENAALDQENETNNDK
+596 NS
-611 PKKHHYTSGI
+611 PKKRHYKSEI

-631 LGGTWAYTNNRPNN
+631 LGGTWAYTNNHSNN
-645 EQKAVVEQ
+645 EQKASIERSSSNSHVKKNKQ
-653 SSSHTKQT
+653 SSS
-661 SKSNSKQSN
+661 KQSDKKSANEDIAKN
-670 KKSDENDAVKKS
+670 KKPNAKS
-682 KSSAKPKVK
+682 KTKSTP
-691 ATQTHLTRSQAVLK
+691 TYLTRSQAILK

-729 RNLKKIATIYAN
+729 RNLKKIATIYSN
-741 PIANLYSA
+741 PIASLYSA

-754 KVQTREIWLNLTD
+754 KAQTRDIWLSLTD

>member
-1 MVGIKEGEKIML
+1 ML

-45 ADTAV
+45 ADDAV

-55 SLEAAGS
+55 TLEEADS
-62 NVAFTIF
+62 NVTFTIF

-81 EAPVLPED
+81 EAQILPED

-99 RDLENENLNREQE
+99 RDLENENLTCDQE
-112 ETVTDLKDQIFNEL
+112 ETVTTLKDQIFNEL
-126 EPSLNEDYEDS
+126 EPSLNDDEDD

-144 MFNNNQVLEPE
+144 IFNSNQIL
-155 DEEDEVGEEIPPK
+155 DSDDEVRDEIPPE
-168 NDVSDETADKN
+168 NDVNDETEDN
-179 STAQLN
+179 SPTEE
-185 TSNSA
+185 SNSNAAA
-190 NPNSYNFVT
+190 NPSLNNVPT
-199 KSPEATPPSSLP
+199 QLPEKVGASPIQAG
-211 VLPVQPDQVST
+211 QT
-222 TEATHDEVIS
+222 TETETSRSEVIS

-243 DRLPKGYDKNQFA
+243 DRLPRGYDKNQFA

-262 DLGYLDNPRDQ
+262 DLGYLDNPKDQ

-315 AYNRVTKEPIDKI
+315 AYNRVTKESLDKI
-328 VESKTVTKIQQ
+328 VEGRTAAQIQQ
-339 LTVKA
+339 LVVKA
-344 TQQKQNNQ
+344 AQQKQNNQ
-352 SDLNKLKENKALEL
+352 SDLSKLKENKALEL

-379 QLEEKRNLALKS
+379 QLEEKRNLALKN

-417 AEHVARNEEVQ
+417 VERVARDEEVQ

-442 NDFDHAVRDNYDKN
+442 NDFDHAVRNNYDKN
-456 NNLFEKN
+456 NDLFEDN
-463 LKKVQERV
+463 LKKVQEKVR
-471 QLAKEEINE
+471 LAKEQIN
-480 QRRIDQEKAEERRQ
+480 QQKQLDQEKAEEKRQ

-554 TLNSD
+554 TLNND
-559 GKDTKDIS
+559 GKNAL
-567 VPVPNIKG
+567 VPVPHVDG
-575 EIVDLDTTKQTDPS
+575 EVVDLDDTKKNDAPIDSES
-589 NVTEPTE
+589 NEEDSELKPETED
-596 ENAALDQENETNNDK
+596 NS
-611 PKKHHYTSGI
+611 PKKRHYKSEI

-631 LGGTWAYTNNRPNN
+631 LGGTWAYTNNHFNN
-645 EQKAVVEQ
+645 EQKASIERSSSNSHVKKNKQ
-653 SSSHTKQT
+653 SSS
-661 SKSNSKQSN
+661 KQSDKKSANEDIAKN
-670 KKSDENDAVKKS
+670 KKPNAKS
-682 KSSAKPKVK
+682 KTKSTP
-691 ATQTHLTRSQAVLK
+691 THLTRSQAVLK
-705 QYRETKTWAQKRDM
+705 QYRETKNWAQKRDM

-729 RNLKKIATIYAN
+729 RNLKKIATIYSN

-754 KVQTREIWLNLTD
+754 KAQTRDIWLSLTD

>member
-1 MVGIKEGEKIML
+1 ML

-45 ADTAV
+45 ADDAV

-55 SLEAAGS
+55 SLEEADS
-62 NVAFTIF
+62 NVTFTIF

-81 EAPVLPED
+81 EAQILPED

-99 RDLENENLNREQE
+99 RDLENENLTRDQE
-112 ETVTDLKDQIFNEL
+112 ETVTTLKDQIFNEL
-126 EPSLNEDYEDS
+126 EPSLSDDEED
-137 LNEDNGF
+137 LNKDNGF
-144 MFNNNQVLEPE
+144 MFNNNQIL
-155 DEEDEVGEEIPPK
+155 DSDDEVRDEIPPE
-168 NDVSDETADKN
+168 NDVNDETEDN
-179 STAQLN
+179 SPTEE
-185 TSNSA
+185 SNSNA
-190 NPNSYNFVT
+190 ATNPSLNNVPT
-199 KSPEATPPSSLP
+199 QLPEEVDALP
-211 VLPVQPDQVST
+211 IQAGQT
-222 TEATHDEVIS
+222 TETETSRSEVIS

-243 DRLPKGYDKNQFA
+243 DRLPRGYDKNQFA

-262 DLGYLDNPRDQ
+262 DLGYLDNPKDQ

-315 AYNRVTKEPIDKI
+315 AYNRVTKESLDKI
-328 VESKTVTKIQQ
+328 VEDRTAAQIQQ
-339 LTVKA
+339 LVVKA
-344 TQQKQNNQ
+344 THQKQNNQ
-352 SDLNKLKENKALEL
+352 SDLSKLKENKALLEL

-379 QLEEKRNLALKS
+379 QLEEKRNIALKN

-417 AEHVARNEEVQ
+417 VERVARDEEVQ

-442 NDFDHAVRDNYDKN
+442 NDFDHAVRNNYDKN
-456 NNLFEKN
+456 NDLFEDN
-463 LKKVQERV
+463 LKKVQEKVR
-471 QLAKEEINE
+471 LAKEQIN
-480 QRRIDQEKAEERRQ
+480 QQKLLDQEKAEEKRQ

-554 TLNSD
+554 TLNND
-559 GKDTKDIS
+559 GKNAL
-567 VPVPNIKG
+567 VPVPHVDG
-575 EIVDLDTTKQTDPS
+575 EVVDLDDTKKNDAPIDSES
-589 NVTEPTE
+589 NEEDSELKPETED
-596 ENAALDQENETNNDK
+596 NS
-611 PKKHHYTSGI
+611 PKKRHYKSEI

-631 LGGTWAYTNNRPNN
+631 LGGTWAYTNNHSNN
-645 EQKAVVEQ
+645 EQKASIERSSSNSHVKKNKQ
-653 SSSHTKQT
+653 SSS
-661 SKSNSKQSN
+661 KQSDKKSANEDIAKN
-670 KKSDENDAVKKS
+670 KKPNAKS
-682 KSSAKPKVK
+682 KTKSTP
-691 ATQTHLTRSQAVLK
+691 THLTRSQAVLK
-705 QYRETKTWAQKRDM
+705 QYRETKNWAQKRDM

-729 RNLKKIATIYAN
+729 RNLKKIATIYSN
-741 PIANLYSA
+741 PIASLYSA

-754 KVQTREIWLNLTD
+754 KAQTRDIWLSLTD

>member
-1 MVGIKEGEKIML
+1 ML

-45 ADTAV
+45 ADDAV

-55 SLEAAGS
+55 SLEKADS
-62 NVAFTIF
+62 NVTFTIF

-81 EAPVLPED
+81 EAQILPED

-99 RDLENENLNREQE
+99 RDLENENLTRDQE
-112 ETVTDLKDQIFNEL
+112 ETVTTLKDQIFNEL
-126 EPSLNEDYEDS
+126 EPSLSDDEED
-137 LNEDNGF
+137 LNKDNGF
-144 MFNNNQVLEPE
+144 MFNNNQIL
-155 DEEDEVGEEIPPK
+155 DSDDEVRDEIPPE
-168 NDVSDETADKN
+168 NDVNDETEDN
-179 STAQLN
+179 SPTEE
-185 TSNSA
+185 SNSNA
-190 NPNSYNFVT
+190 ATNPSLNNVPT
-199 KSPEATPPSSLP
+199 QLPEEVDALP
-211 VLPVQPDQVST
+211 IQAGQT
-222 TEATHDEVIS
+222 TETETSRSEVIS

-243 DRLPKGYDKNQFA
+243 DRLPRGYDKNQFA

-262 DLGYLDNPRDQ
+262 DLGYLDNPKDQ

-315 AYNRVTKEPIDKI
+315 AYNRVTKESLDKI
-328 VESKTVTKIQQ
+328 VEDRTAAQIQQ
-339 LTVKA
+339 LAVKA
-344 TQQKQNNQ
+344 THQKQNNQ
-352 SDLNKLKENKALEL
+352 SDLSKLKENKALEL

-379 QLEEKRNLALKS
+379 QLEEKRNLALKN

-417 AEHVARNEEVQ
+417 VERVARDEEVQ

-442 NDFDHAVRDNYDKN
+442 NDFDHAVRNNYDKN
-456 NNLFEKN
+456 NDLFEDN

-471 QLAKEEINE
+471 RLAKEQIN
-480 QRRIDQEKAEERRQ
+480 QQKQLDQEKAEEKRQ

-554 TLNSD
+554 TLNND
-559 GKDTKDIS
+559 GKNAL
-567 VPVPNIKG
+567 VPVPHVDG
-575 EIVDLDTTKQTDPS
+575 EIVDLDDTKKNDAPIDSES
-589 NVTEPTE
+589 NEEDSELKPETED
-596 ENAALDQENETNNDK
+596 NS
-611 PKKHHYTSGI
+611 PKKHHYKSEI

-631 LGGTWAYTNNRPNN
+631 LGGTWAYTNNHSNN
-645 EQKAVVEQ
+645 EQKASIERSSSNSHVKKNKQ
-653 SSSHTKQT
+653 SSS
-661 SKSNSKQSN
+661 KQSA
-670 KKSDENDAVKKS
+670 KKDIAKNQKTNAKS
-682 KSSAKPKVK
+682 KTKSTP
-691 ATQTHLTRSQAVLK
+691 TYLTRSQAILK

-729 RNLKKIATIYAN
+729 RNLKKIATIYSN
-741 PIANLYSA
+741 PIASLYSA

-754 KVQTREIWLNLTD
+754 KAQTRDIWLSLTD

-794 WLARYAY
+794 WLVRYAY

>member
-1 MVGIKEGEKIML
+1 MVGVKEGEKIML

-45 ADTAV
+45 ADDAV

-55 SLEAAGS
+55 SLEEADS
-62 NVAFTIF
+62 NVTFTIF

-81 EAPVLPED
+81 EAQILPED

-99 RDLENENLNREQE
+99 RDLENENLTRDQE
-112 ETVTDLKDQIFNEL
+112 ETVTTLKDQIFNEL
-126 EPSLNEDYEDS
+126 EPSLSDDEED
-137 LNEDNGF
+137 LNKDNGF
-144 MFNNNQVLEPE
+144 MFNNNQIL
-155 DEEDEVGEEIPPK
+155 DSDDEVRDEIPPE
-168 NDVSDETADKN
+168 NDVNDETEDN
-179 STAQLN
+179 SPTEE
-185 TSNSA
+185 SNSNA
-190 NPNSYNFVT
+190 ATNPSLNNVPT
-199 KSPEATPPSSLP
+199 QLPEEVDALP
-211 VLPVQPDQVST
+211 IQAGQT
-222 TEATHDEVIS
+222 TETETSRSEVIS

-243 DRLPKGYDKNQFA
+243 DRLPRGYDKNQFA

-262 DLGYLDNPRDQ
+262 DLGYLDNPKDQ

-315 AYNRVTKEPIDKI
+315 AYNRVTKESLDKI
-328 VESKTVTKIQQ
+328 VEGRTAAQIQQ
-339 LTVKA
+339 LAVKA

-352 SDLNKLKENKALEL
+352 SDLSKLKENKALEL

-379 QLEEKRNLALKS
+379 QLEEKRNLALKN

-417 AEHVARNEEVQ
+417 VERVARDEEVQ

-442 NDFDHAVRDNYDKN
+442 NDFDHAVRNNYDKN
-456 NNLFEKN
+456 NDLFEDN
-463 LKKVQERV
+463 LKKVQEKVR
-471 QLAKEEINE
+471 LAKEQIN
-480 QRRIDQEKAEERRQ
+480 QQKLLDQEKAEEKRQ

-554 TLNSD
+554 TLNND
-559 GKDTKDIS
+559 GKNAL
-567 VPVPNIKG
+567 VPVPHVDG
-575 EIVDLDTTKQTDPS
+575 EIVDLDDTKKNDAPIDSES
-589 NVTEPTE
+589 NEEDSELKPETED
-596 ENAALDQENETNNDK
+596 NS
-611 PKKHHYTSGI
+611 PKKHHYKSEI

-631 LGGTWAYTNNRPNN
+631 LGGTWAYTNNHSNN
-645 EQKAVVEQ
+645 EQKASIERSSSNSHVKKNKQ
-653 SSSHTKQT
+653 SSS
-661 SKSNSKQSN
+661 KQSA
-670 KKSDENDAVKKS
+670 KKDIAKNQKTNAKS
-682 KSSAKPKVK
+682 KTKSTP
-691 ATQTHLTRSQAVLK
+691 TYLTRSQAILK

-729 RNLKKIATIYAN
+729 RNLKKIATIYSN
-741 PIANLYSA
+741 PIASLYSA

-754 KVQTREIWLNLTD
+754 KAQTRDIWLSLTD

>member
-1 MVGIKEGEKIML
+1 MVGVKEGEKIML

-45 ADTAV
+45 ADDAV

-55 SLEAAGS
+55 SLEEADS
-62 NVAFTIF
+62 NVTFTIF

-81 EAPVLPED
+81 EAQILPED

-99 RDLENENLNREQE
+99 RDLENENLTRDQE
-112 ETVTDLKDQIFNEL
+112 ETVTTLKDQIFNEL
-126 EPSLNEDYEDS
+126 EPSLSDDEED
-137 LNEDNGF
+137 LNKDNGF
-144 MFNNNQVLEPE
+144 MFNNNQIL
-155 DEEDEVGEEIPPK
+155 DSDDEVRDEIPPE
-168 NDVSDETADKN
+168 NDVNDETEDN
-179 STAQLN
+179 SPTEE
-185 TSNSA
+185 SNSNA
-190 NPNSYNFVT
+190 ATNPSLNNVPT
-199 KSPEATPPSSLP
+199 QLPEEVDALP
-211 VLPVQPDQVST
+211 IQAGQT
-222 TEATHDEVIS
+222 TETETSRSEVIS

-243 DRLPKGYDKNQFA
+243 VRLPRGYDKNQFA

-262 DLGYLDNPRDQ
+262 DLGYLDNPKDQ

-315 AYNRVTKEPIDKI
+315 AYNRVTKESLDKI
-328 VESKTVTKIQQ
+328 VEDRTAAQIQQ
-339 LTVKA
+339 LVVKA
-344 TQQKQNNQ
+344 THQKQNNQ
-352 SDLNKLKENKALEL
+352 SDLSKLKENKALEL

-379 QLEEKRNLALKS
+379 QLEEKRNIALKN

-417 AEHVARNEEVQ
+417 VERVARDEEVQ

-442 NDFDHAVRDNYDKN
+442 NDFDHAVRNNYDKN
-456 NNLFEKN
+456 NDLFEDN
-463 LKKVQERV
+463 LKKVQEKVR
-471 QLAKEEINE
+471 LAKEQIN
-480 QRRIDQEKAEERRQ
+480 QQKLLDQEKAEEKRQ

-554 TLNSD
+554 TLNND
-559 GKDTKDIS
+559 GKNAL
-567 VPVPNIKG
+567 VPVPHVDG
-575 EIVDLDTTKQTDPS
+575 EIVDLDDTKKNDAPIDSES
-589 NVTEPTE
+589 NEEDSELKPETED
-596 ENAALDQENETNNDK
+596 NS
-611 PKKHHYTSGI
+611 PKKHHYKSEI

-631 LGGTWAYTNNRPNN
+631 LGGTWAYTNNHSNN
-645 EQKAVVEQ
+645 EQKASIERSSSNSHVKKNKQ
-653 SSSHTKQT
+653 SSS
-661 SKSNSKQSN
+661 KQSA
-670 KKSDENDAVKKS
+670 KKDIAKNQKTNAKS
-682 KSSAKPKVK
+682 KTKSTP
-691 ATQTHLTRSQAVLK
+691 TYLTRSQAILK

-729 RNLKKIATIYAN
+729 RNLKKIATIYSN
-741 PIANLYSA
+741 PIASLYSA

-754 KVQTREIWLNLTD
+754 KAQTRDIWLSLTD

>member
-1 MVGIKEGEKIML
+1 ML

-45 ADTAV
+45 ADYAV

-55 SLEAAGS
+55 TLEEADS
-62 NVAFTIF
+62 NVTFTIF

-81 EAPVLPED
+81 EAQILPED

-99 RDLENENLNREQE
+99 RDLENENLTRDQE
-112 ETVTDLKDQIFNEL
+112 ETVTTLKDQIFNEL
-126 EPSLNEDYEDS
+126 EPSLNDDEDD

-144 MFNNNQVLEPE
+144 MFNSNQIL
-155 DEEDEVGEEIPPK
+155 DSDDEVRDEIPPE
-168 NDVSDETADKN
+168 NDVNDETEDN
-179 STAQLN
+179 SPTEE
-185 TSNSA
+185 SNSNAAA
-190 NPNSYNFVT
+190 NPSLNNVPT
-199 KSPEATPPSSLP
+199 QLPEKVGASPIQAG
-211 VLPVQPDQVST
+211 QT
-222 TEATHDEVIS
+222 TETETSRSEVIS

-243 DRLPKGYDKNQFA
+243 DRLPRGYDKNQFA

-262 DLGYLDNPRDQ
+262 DLGYLDNPKDQ

-315 AYNRVTKEPIDKI
+315 AYNRVTKESLDKI
-328 VESKTVTKIQQ
+328 VEGRTAAQIQQ
-339 LTVKA
+339 LVVKA

-352 SDLNKLKENKALEL
+352 SDLSKLKENKALEL

-379 QLEEKRNLALKS
+379 QLEEKRNLALKN

-417 AEHVARNEEVQ
+417 VERVARDEEVQ

-442 NDFDHAVRDNYDKN
+442 NDFDHAVRNNYDKN
-456 NNLFEKN
+456 NDLFEDN
-463 LKKVQERV
+463 LKKVQEKVR
-471 QLAKEEINE
+471 LAKEQIN
-480 QRRIDQEKAEERRQ
+480 QQKQLDQEKAEEKRQ

-554 TLNSD
+554 TLNND
-559 GKDTKDIS
+559 GKNAL
-567 VPVPNIKG
+567 VPVPHVDG
-575 EIVDLDTTKQTDPS
+575 EIVDLDDTKKNDAPIDSES
-589 NVTEPTE
+589 NEEDSELKPETED
-596 ENAALDQENETNNDK
+596 NS
-611 PKKHHYTSGI
+611 PKKRHYKSEI

-631 LGGTWAYTNNRPNN
+631 LGGTWAYTNNHSNN
-645 EQKAVVEQ
+645 EQKASIERSSSNSHVKKNKQ
-653 SSSHTKQT
+653 SSS
-661 SKSNSKQSN
+661 KQSDKKSANEDIAKN
-670 KKSDENDAVKKS
+670 KKTNAKS
-682 KSSAKPKVK
+682 KTKSTP
-691 ATQTHLTRSQAVLK
+691 THLTRSQAVLK
-705 QYRETKTWAQKRDM
+705 QYRETKNWAQKRDM

-729 RNLKKIATIYAN
+729 RNLKKIATIYSN

-754 KVQTREIWLNLTD
+754 KAQTRDIWLSLTD

>member
-1 MVGIKEGEKIML
+1 ML

-45 ADTAV
+45 ADDAV

-55 SLEAAGS
+55 TLEEADS
-62 NVAFTIF
+62 NVTFTIF

-81 EAPVLPED
+81 EAQILPED

-99 RDLENENLNREQE
+99 RDLENENLTRDQE
-112 ETVTDLKDQIFNEL
+112 ETVTTLKDQIFNEL
-126 EPSLNEDYEDS
+126 EPSLNDDEDD

-144 MFNNNQVLEPE
+144 MFNSNQIL
-155 DEEDEVGEEIPPK
+155 DSDDEVRDEIPTE
-168 NDVSDETADKN
+168 NDVNDETEDN
-179 STAQLN
+179 SPTEE
-185 TSNSA
+185 SNSNAAA
-190 NPNSYNFVT
+190 NPSLNNVPT
-199 KSPEATPPSSLP
+199 QLPEKVGASPIQAG
-211 VLPVQPDQVST
+211 QT
-222 TEATHDEVIS
+222 TETETSRSEVIS

-243 DRLPKGYDKNQFA
+243 DRLPRGYDKNQFA

-262 DLGYLDNPRDQ
+262 DLGYLDNPKDQ

-315 AYNRVTKEPIDKI
+315 AYNRVTKESLDKI
-328 VESKTVTKIQQ
+328 VEGRTAAQIQQ
-339 LTVKA
+339 LVVKA

-352 SDLNKLKENKALEL
+352 SDLSKLKENKALEL

-379 QLEEKRNLALKS
+379 QLEEKRNLALKN

-403 NEQIDEQLKADKAK
+403 NEQIDEQLKSDKAK
-417 AEHVARNEEVQ
+417 VERVARDEEVQ

-442 NDFDHAVRDNYDKN
+442 NDFDHAVRNNYDKN
-456 NNLFEKN
+456 NDLFEDN
-463 LKKVQERV
+463 LKKVQEKVR
-471 QLAKEEINE
+471 LAKEQIN
-480 QRRIDQEKAEERRQ
+480 QQKQLDQEKAEEKRQ

-554 TLNSD
+554 TLNND
-559 GKDTKDIS
+559 GKNAL
-567 VPVPNIKG
+567 VPVPHVDG
-575 EIVDLDTTKQTDPS
+575 EVVDLDDTKKNDAPIDSES
-589 NVTEPTE
+589 NEEDSELKPETED
-596 ENAALDQENETNNDK
+596 NS
-611 PKKHHYTSGI
+611 PKKRHYKSEI

-631 LGGTWAYTNNRPNN
+631 LGGTWAYTNNHSNN
-645 EQKAVVEQ
+645 EQKASIERSSSNSHVKKNKQ
-653 SSSHTKQT
+653 SSS
-661 SKSNSKQSN
+661 KQSDKKSANEDIAKN
-670 KKSDENDAVKKS
+670 KKPNAKS
-682 KSSAKPKVK
+682 KTKSTP
-691 ATQTHLTRSQAVLK
+691 TYLTRSQAILK

-729 RNLKKIATIYAN
+729 RNLKKIATIYSN
-741 PIANLYSA
+741 PIASLYSA

-754 KVQTREIWLNLTD
+754 KAQTRDIWLSLTD

>member
-1 MVGIKEGEKIML
+1 ML

-45 ADTAV
+45 ADDAV

-55 SLEAAGS
+55 SLEEADS
-62 NVAFTIF
+62 NVTFTIF

-81 EAPVLPED
+81 EAQILPED

-99 RDLENENLNREQE
+99 RDLENENLTRDQE
-112 ETVTDLKDQIFNEL
+112 ETVTTLKDQIFNEL
-126 EPSLNEDYEDS
+126 EPSLSDDEED
-137 LNEDNGF
+137 LNKDNGF
-144 MFNNNQVLEPE
+144 MFNNNQIL
-155 DEEDEVGEEIPPK
+155 DSDDEVRDEIPPE
-168 NDVSDETADKN
+168 NDVNDETEDN
-179 STAQLN
+179 SPTEE
-185 TSNSA
+185 SNSNA
-190 NPNSYNFVT
+190 ATNPSLNNVPT
-199 KSPEATPPSSLP
+199 QLPEEVDALP
-211 VLPVQPDQVST
+211 IQAGQT
-222 TEATHDEVIS
+222 TETETSRSEVIS

-243 DRLPKGYDKNQFA
+243 DRLPRGYDKNQFA

-262 DLGYLDNPRDQ
+262 DLGYLDNPKDQ

-315 AYNRVTKEPIDKI
+315 AYNRVTKESLDKI
-328 VESKTVTKIQQ
+328 VEDRTAAQIQQ
-339 LTVKA
+339 LVVKA
-344 TQQKQNNQ
+344 THQKQNNQ
-352 SDLNKLKENKALEL
+352 SDLSKLKENKALEL

-379 QLEEKRNLALKS
+379 QLEEKRNIALKN

-417 AEHVARNEEVQ
+417 VERVARDEEVQ

-442 NDFDHAVRDNYDKN
+442 NDFDHAVRNNYDKN
-456 NNLFEKN
+456 NDLFEDN
-463 LKKVQERV
+463 LKKVQEKVR
-471 QLAKEEINE
+471 LAKEQIN
-480 QRRIDQEKAEERRQ
+480 QQKQLDQEKAEEKRQ

-554 TLNSD
+554 TLNND
-559 GKDTKDIS
+559 GKNAL
-567 VPVPNIKG
+567 VPVPHVDG
-575 EIVDLDTTKQTDPS
+575 EIVDLDDTKKNDAPIDSES
-589 NVTEPTE
+589 NEEDSELKPETED
-596 ENAALDQENETNNDK
+596 NS
-611 PKKHHYTSGI
+611 PKKRHYKSEI

-631 LGGTWAYTNNRPNN
+631 LGGTWAYTNNHSNN
-645 EQKAVVEQ
+645 EQKASIERSSSNSHVKKNKQ
-653 SSSHTKQT
+653 SSS
-661 SKSNSKQSN
+661 KQSDKKSANEDIAKN
-670 KKSDENDAVKKS
+670 KKPNAKS
-682 KSSAKPKVK
+682 KTKSTP
-691 ATQTHLTRSQAVLK
+691 TYLTRSQAILK

-729 RNLKKIATIYAN
+729 RNLKKIATIYSN
-741 PIANLYSA
+741 PIASLYSA

-754 KVQTREIWLNLTD
+754 KAQTRDIWLSLTD

>member
-1 MVGIKEGEKIML
+1 ML

-45 ADTAV
+45 ADDAV

-55 SLEAAGS
+55 SLEEADS
-62 NVAFTIF
+62 NVTFTIF

-81 EAPVLPED
+81 EAQILPED

-99 RDLENENLNREQE
+99 RDLENENLTRDQE
-112 ETVTDLKDQIFNEL
+112 ETVTTLKDQIFNEL
-126 EPSLNEDYEDS
+126 EPSLSDDEED
-137 LNEDNGF
+137 LNKDNGF
-144 MFNNNQVLEPE
+144 MFNNNQIL
-155 DEEDEVGEEIPPK
+155 DSDDEVRDEIPPE
-168 NDVSDETADKN
+168 NDVNDETEDN
-179 STAQLN
+179 SPTEE
-185 TSNSA
+185 SNSNA
-190 NPNSYNFVT
+190 ATNPSLNNVPT
-199 KSPEATPPSSLP
+199 QLPEEVDALP
-211 VLPVQPDQVST
+211 IQAGQT
-222 TEATHDEVIS
+222 TETETNRSEVIS

-243 DRLPKGYDKNQFA
+243 DRLPRGYDKNQFA
-256 LNNIRH
+256 LDNIRH
-262 DLGYLDNPRDQ
+262 DLGYLDNPKDQ
-273 YDQALNDKIDQAL
+273 YEQELNDKINQAL

-315 AYNRVTKEPIDKI
+315 AYNRVTKESLDKI
-328 VESKTVTKIQQ
+328 VEGRTEAQIQQ
-339 LTVKA
+339 LVVKA

-352 SDLNKLKENKALEL
+352 SDLSKLKENKALEL

-379 QLEEKRNLALKS
+379 QLEEKRNLALKN

-417 AEHVARNEEVQ
+417 VERVARDEEVQ

-442 NDFDHAVRDNYDKN
+442 NDFDHAVRNNYDKN
-456 NNLFEKN
+456 NDLFEDN
-463 LKKVQERV
+463 LKKVQEKVR
-471 QLAKEEINE
+471 LAKEQIN
-480 QRRIDQEKAEERRQ
+480 QQKLLDQEKAEEKRQ

-554 TLNSD
+554 TLNND
-559 GKDTKDIS
+559 GKNAL
-567 VPVPNIKG
+567 VPVPHVDG
-575 EIVDLDTTKQTDPS
+575 EVVDLDDTKKNDAPIDSES
-589 NVTEPTE
+589 NEEDSELKPETED
-596 ENAALDQENETNNDK
+596 NSS
-611 PKKHHYTSGI
+611 KKHHYKSEI

-631 LGGTWAYTNNRPNN
+631 LGGTWAYTNNHSNN
-645 EQKAVVEQ
+645 EQKASIERSSSNSHVKKNKQ
-653 SSSHTKQT
+653 SSS
-661 SKSNSKQSN
+661 KQSA
-670 KKSDENDAVKKS
+670 KKDIAKNQKTNAKS
-682 KSSAKPKVK
+682 KTKSTP
-691 ATQTHLTRSQAVLK
+691 TYLTRSQAVLK

-729 RNLKKIATIYAN
+729 RNLKKIATIYSN
-741 PIANLYSA
+741 PIASLYSA

-754 KVQTREIWLNLTD
+754 KAQTRDIWLSLTD

>member
-1 MVGIKEGEKIML
+1 ML

-45 ADTAV
+45 ADDAV

-55 SLEAAGS
+55 SLEEADS
-62 NVAFTIF
+62 NVTFTIF

-81 EAPVLPED
+81 EAQILPED

-99 RDLENENLNREQE
+99 RDLENENLTRDQE
-112 ETVTDLKDQIFNEL
+112 ETVTTLKDQIFNEL
-126 EPSLNEDYEDS
+126 EPSLSDDEED
-137 LNEDNGF
+137 LNKDNGF
-144 MFNNNQVLEPE
+144 MFNNNQIL
-155 DEEDEVGEEIPPK
+155 DSDDEVRDEIPPE
-168 NDVSDETADKN
+168 NDVNDETEDN
-179 STAQLN
+179 SPTEE
-185 TSNSA
+185 SNSNA
-190 NPNSYNFVT
+190 ATNPSLNNVPT
-199 KSPEATPPSSLP
+199 QLPEEVDALP
-211 VLPVQPDQVST
+211 IQAGQT
-222 TEATHDEVIS
+222 TETETNRSEVIS

-243 DRLPKGYDKNQFA
+243 DRLPRGYDKNQFA
-256 LNNIRH
+256 LDNIRH
-262 DLGYLDNPRDQ
+262 DLGYLDNPKDQ
-273 YDQALNDKIDQAL
+273 YEQELNDKINQAL

-315 AYNRVTKEPIDKI
+315 AYNRVTKESLDKI
-328 VESKTVTKIQQ
+328 VEDRTAAQIQQ
-339 LTVKA
+339 LVVKA
-344 TQQKQNNQ
+344 THQKQNNQ
-352 SDLNKLKENKALEL
+352 SDLSKLKENKALEL

-379 QLEEKRNLALKS
+379 QLEEKRNIALKN

-417 AEHVARNEEVQ
+417 VERVARDEEVQ

-442 NDFDHAVRDNYDKN
+442 NDFDHAVRNNYDKN
-456 NNLFEKN
+456 NDLFEDN
-463 LKKVQERV
+463 LKKVQEKVR
-471 QLAKEEINE
+471 LAKEQIN
-480 QRRIDQEKAEERRQ
+480 QQKLLDQEKAEEKRQ

-554 TLNSD
+554 TLNND
-559 GKDTKDIS
+559 GKNAL
-567 VPVPNIKG
+567 VPVPHVDG
-575 EIVDLDTTKQTDPS
+575 EIVDLDDTKKNDAPIDSES
-589 NVTEPTE
+589 NEEDSELKPETED
-596 ENAALDQENETNNDK
+596 NS
-611 PKKHHYTSGI
+611 PKKHHYKSEI
-621 ISLVCLAAAA
+621 ISLVCLAAAT
-631 LGGTWAYTNNRPNN
+631 LGGTWAYTNNHSNN
-645 EQKAVVEQ
+645 EQKASIERSSSNSHVKKNKQ
-653 SSSHTKQT
+653 SSS
-661 SKSNSKQSN
+661 KQSA
-670 KKSDENDAVKKS
+670 KKDIAKNQKTNAKS
-682 KSSAKPKVK
+682 KTKSTP
-691 ATQTHLTRSQAVLK
+691 TYLTRSQAILK

-729 RNLKKIATIYAN
+729 RNLKKIATIYSN
-741 PIANLYSA
+741 PIASLYSA

-754 KVQTREIWLNLTD
+754 KAQTRDIWLSLTD

>member
-1 MVGIKEGEKIML
+1 ML

-45 ADTAV
+45 ADDAV

-55 SLEAAGS
+55 SLEEADS
-62 NVAFTIF
+62 NVTFTIF

-81 EAPVLPED
+81 EAQILPED

-99 RDLENENLNREQE
+99 RDLENENLTRDQE
-112 ETVTDLKDQIFNEL
+112 ETVTTLKDQIFNEL
-126 EPSLNEDYEDS
+126 EPSLSDDEED
-137 LNEDNGF
+137 LNKDNGF
-144 MFNNNQVLEPE
+144 MFNNNQIL
-155 DEEDEVGEEIPPK
+155 DSDDEVRDEIPPE
-168 NDVSDETADKN
+168 NDVNDETEDN
-179 STAQLN
+179 SPTEE
-185 TSNSA
+185 SNSNA
-190 NPNSYNFVT
+190 ATNPSLNNVPT
-199 KSPEATPPSSLP
+199 QLPEEVDALP
-211 VLPVQPDQVST
+211 IQAGQT
-222 TEATHDEVIS
+222 TETETNRSEVIS

-243 DRLPKGYDKNQFA
+243 DRLPRGYDKNQFA
-256 LNNIRH
+256 LDNIRH
-262 DLGYLDNPRDQ
+262 DLGYLDNPKDQ
-273 YDQALNDKIDQAL
+273 YEQELNDKINQAL

-315 AYNRVTKEPIDKI
+315 AYNRVTKESLDKI
-328 VESKTVTKIQQ
+328 VEGRTEAQIQQ
-339 LTVKA
+339 LVVKA

-352 SDLNKLKENKALEL
+352 SDLSKLKENKALEL

-379 QLEEKRNLALKS
+379 QLEEKRNLALKN

-417 AEHVARNEEVQ
+417 VERVARDEEVQ

-442 NDFDHAVRDNYDKN
+442 NDFDHAVRNNYDKN
-456 NNLFEKN
+456 NDLFEDN
-463 LKKVQERV
+463 LKKVQEKVR
-471 QLAKEEINE
+471 LAKEQIN
-480 QRRIDQEKAEERRQ
+480 QQKLLDQEKAEEKRQ

-554 TLNSD
+554 TLNND
-559 GKDTKDIS
+559 GKNAL
-567 VPVPNIKG
+567 VPVPHVDG
-575 EIVDLDTTKQTDPS
+575 EVVDLDDTKKNDAPIDSES
-589 NVTEPTE
+589 NEEDSELKPETED
-596 ENAALDQENETNNDK
+596 NS
-611 PKKHHYTSGI
+611 PKKRHYKSEI

-631 LGGTWAYTNNRPNN
+631 LGGTWAYTNNHSNN
-645 EQKAVVEQ
+645 EQKASIERSSSNSHVKKNKQ
-653 SSSHTKQT
+653 SSS
-661 SKSNSKQSN
+661 KQSDKKSANEDIAKN
-670 KKSDENDAVKKS
+670 KKPNAKS
-682 KSSAKPKVK
+682 KTKSTP
-691 ATQTHLTRSQAVLK
+691 THLTRSQAVLK

-729 RNLKKIATIYAN
+729 RNLKKIATIYSN
-741 PIANLYSA
+741 PIASLYSA

-754 KVQTREIWLNLTD
+754 KAQTRDIWLSLTD